1 MLTPPLNT
9 DLALTKSAKKKN
21 STFVLTLVAAA
32 VLSGFSATSMATPPR
47 HADFSKA
54 EAINTINRSE
64 DFTSGSF
71 VSSETTRGGQK
82 LDASMGENTPIH
94 GSVLVR
100 VQGSDAGRVDVSAS
114 NLNLSHTISR
124 LPGENG
130 ENYSLAGGTIYVGD
144 LGSLTLSGTNTIALN
159 VENGRTYTDG
169 GAFNAAIE
177 ASSLTIDGG
186 TTTVTANADSAGS
199 PSLSGINVTGDLHLT
214 NNATLI
220 VNVKTGAIAD
230 PDSLL
235 VMNGN
240 DDYPYEMQGEGIV
253 LQEGATLRTD
263 AGTTLEVNIEST
275 GESPVA
281 AFATALNIGDGSV
294 LNGTTIARA
303 SDNGSYSIGIDVEG
317 SASFNGK
324 TIVEVSSKGRD
335 ALGIDLGSNVYGQP
349 DTINFGELSVT
360 AQSSNG
366 PVYGAEVED
375 MVTVNFRD
383 NTEIKAVFTNP
394 NVGVDVTGLAA
405 YDRST
410 VNFIGKNIS
419 ISSESASN
427 VYPGQWPQWTVGID
441 KFGPGTITSSADTD
455 LTISAVNTGA
465 GTVIDDGQN
474 NGIDENNFAGV
485 VIGLNAEG
493 GTIDLQGKTTITA
506 TGKGAYAQGMTL
518 QALAGDSEDGW
529 SNIPADELKFDLN
542 ATFGGDLTVTATSE
556 TGGAEAIRLGGFVP
570 ADEDEGPGLGVG
582 EYPEGVKVTMNT
594 SETGVTR
601 ITASTGSSTFESVG
615 VQFVHGAEVDD
626 SVERPDI
633 DTATGYLNL
642 NGETHITATHAL
654 KGDVGY
660 VNNKGDLTLNG
671 RVDQFKGEFTQTAGS
686 TKLNDSRFFGGAV
699 TLESGTI
706 DASMAAWLSDTETQK
721 LNVSGGELTI
731 GAIHVTSSDA
741 LSFTGG
747 KITVSG
753 AMPDGKADF
762 ALNKGVVVNA
772 SGDASLSVNG
782 DSYIGGTL
790 TGLKEF
796 SIDNGRLV
804 LDDGADVNVAGN
816 VTIGSNA
823 TFGSG
828 QKHNAKFYFQRLDF
842 LQGATF
848 IDDSS
853 KLGDRGAAEFGSGT
867 IVFHGDNEI
876 NVVDGSGQVV
886 KADSIWMSEEVN
898 AGDPPLD
905 LRFEGGSFNHNIL
918 AGAGTLTITNGT
930 NFTADQVD
938 ILDATIRL
946 TAGEDGIGNL
956 TVKNLNF
963 DERGEGKLELAGGSL
978 TTSSD
983 QIFNTAAG
991 SDVYNPDGLKNDGR
1005 IEFTSGTLVL
1015 NDADY
1020 HVYYADWAGA
1030 LIGQGVTIKF
1040 TGNLHESMDGEIDF
1054 GDLQDQD
1061 KVVHGGVDAVVGAGE
1076 EGSSNATIDKS
1087 VGVSTIVA
1095 GDGVTS
1101 VSVSGDKTLTL
1112 VGGSSEN
1119 ESKELISFG
1128 DGVEG
1133 KVDIAGKIAL
1143 GTEGSTDEYGTLS
1156 SKVTINEKGTLAVNG
1171 GKFTVADATVDAG
1184 GTVAVAG
1191 GEATF
1196 EKLQTSGGTI
1206 DVTGGSASIGNMN
1219 LGAGNTTILGKV
1231 TVDKIQVGNQKEDSV
1246 VNIGTAGNDGRAGKL
1261 TITSDSLGGAT
1272 YFLDPAYG
1280 NGIEQGS
1287 SLKFAGKNIDGKLI
1301 AGQNSYLV
1309 LGSTDDSELLKLFA
1323 ENDSLTWGGNDGEI
1337 GAAVYVG
1344 APITVDASGYIYADA
1359 DLTSIDNLG
1368 QIAGG
1373 SVYFDSNSALVA
1385 NVSNAEDGKAMI
1397 TVGEGASVTVND
1409 GSKAILVGDIRQ
1421 DITYKLINNNQANQ
1435 VWDKN
1440 LMAGNGMWD
1449 LKMDVNGNIKANLQD
1464 ARQVYGDSMQGADLA
1479 NAGIL
1484 GSEAERKYVNDV
1496 LTDTS
1501 GNLAAAAARFDAA
1514 MNPAGALTAFTTAY
1528 DRASDL
1534 RRIVREE
1541 SVKGEGNRLWAQ
1553 VTGGKTKLDGIS
1565 SGAQSIKT
1573 DTNVYGLAIGGE
1585 AQFTN
1590 FMLGA
1595 AITAGTGK
1603 TENDAVDG
1611 TDDFEYYGFSLY
1623 GKTSVAGFDL
1633 LGDVSATWLKSDFTI
1648 GGAADVDT
1656 DTTTAVYSFGVQ
1668 GEKKFEMSWADFT
1681 PFIGVDVYHV
1691 RSDGFDNG
1699 HGAKIDDSDA
1709 TAVEIPIGARL
1720 SKSLET
1726 TGGFHMEPSFM
1737 LAVVPTIAD
1746 AEIDSKVRFAG
1757 AESTYNFTFADDVK
1771 IRSNIGLDA
1780 VKDNFTFGLRA
1791 GYEWGDEERSAMNL
1805 QLRAKYA
1812 F

>member
-9 DLALTKSAKKKN
+9 DLALTKSTKKKN

-686 TKLNDSRFFGGAV
+686 TTLNDSRFFGGRTTIEGGAFTGQTTVWDSEVASSLTVSNASISLHTFNVGQNHELSLSNATV
-699 TLESGTI
+699 TANYFNLNDQAQLDVGGSSFVLNGTDDEDSRIGGTMTGIKDITVNGGTLDLVEDARLEFVDGGKMTFNNGAMFSVAG
-706 DASMAAWLSDTETQK
+706 
-721 LNVSGGELTI
+721 NVSGGDLIFNDGTYLYEARPENEKELRIESGNVTFNGNVALLTGVSEDGSDMTLDNADRMTSLAI
-731 GAIHVTSSDA
+731 GPNNSSDGEPDPNVVFDGGSYTFETASVHAGA
-741 LSFTGG
+741 LTFTG
-747 KITVSG
+747 
-753 AMPDGKADF
+753 D
-762 ALNKGVVVNA
+762 
-772 SGDASLSVNG
+772 
-782 DSYIGGTL
+782 
-790 TGLKEF
+790 
-796 SIDNGRLV
+796 
-804 LDDGADVNVAGN
+804 AGN
-816 VTIGSNA
+816 VDLGTLSITAGVTNVSGGNVYA
-823 TFGSG
+823 DKIDVSGSG
-828 QKHNAKFYFQRLDF
+828 
-842 LQGATF
+842 
-848 IDDSS
+848 
-853 KLGDRGAAEFGSGT
+853 KLA
-867 IVFHGDNEI
+867 
-876 NVVDGSGQVV
+876 
-886 KADSIWMSEEVN
+886 VN
-898 AGDPPLD
+898 
-905 LRFEGGSFNHNIL
+905 GGSLHTYTDQIFE
-918 AGAGTLTITNGT
+918 AG
-930 NFTADQVD
+930 V
-938 ILDATIRL
+938 
-946 TAGEDGIGNL
+946 GEDGQKVNPEGVKNGIELTKGTVAFEDQFYNEFYKNNAITLAKDGVSVVFNGERVGLNGGTISIDDVGDQEGVTESQVDVSIDKNQGADASIGNSFGVSSIKVDSG
-956 TVKNLNF
+956 VKSVTI
-963 DERGEGKLELAGGSL
+963 GG
-978 TTSSD
+978 
-983 QIFNTAAG
+983 
-991 SDVYNPDGLKNDGR
+991 
-1005 IEFTSGTLVL
+1005 
-1015 NDADY
+1015 DAD
-1020 HVYYADWAGA
+1020 GA
-1030 LIGQGVTIKF
+1030 TV
-1040 TGNLHESMDGEIDF
+1040 
-1054 GDLQDQD
+1054 
-1061 KVVHGGVDAVVGAGE
+1061 
-1076 EGSSNATIDKS
+1076 
-1087 VGVSTIVA
+1087 
-1095 GDGVTS
+1095 
-1101 VSVSGDKTLTL
+1101 TL
-1112 VGGSSEN
+1112 VGGTDEQGN
-1119 ESKELISFG
+1119 LKEVIDFADEGGSVKIDNKGTLALG
-1128 DGVEG
+1128 KDGSVNNEG
-1133 KVDIAGKIAL
+1133 K
-1143 GTEGSTDEYGTLS
+1143 LS
-1156 SKVTINEKGTLAVNG
+1156 SAVTVGDSGTLAVNSG
-1171 GKFTVADATVDAG
+1171 TFTVSNATVDAG

-1449 LKMDVNGNIKANLQD
+1449 LKMDENGNIKANLQD

-1611 TDDFEYYGFSLY
+1611 TDDFEYYGVSLY

-1691 RSDGFDNG
+1691 RSDGFDNS

-1746 AEIDSKVRFAG
+1746 TEIDSKVRFAG

>member
-1 MLTPPLNT
+1 M
-9 DLALTKSAKKKN
+9 ALTKSAKKKN

-32 VLSGFSATSMATPPR
+32 VLGGFSATSMATPPR

-214 NNATLI
+214 NNATLM

-335 ALGIDLGSNVYGQP
+335 ALGIDLGSSVYGQP

-686 TKLNDSRFFGGAV
+686 TTLNDSRFFGGRTTIEGGKFTGQTTVWDSEVASSLTVSNASISLHTFNVGQNHELSLSNATV
-699 TLESGTI
+699 TANYFNLNDQAQLDVGGSSFVLNGTDDEDSRIGGTMTGIKDITVNGGTLDLVEDARLEFVDGGKMTFNNGAMFSVAG
-706 DASMAAWLSDTETQK
+706 
-721 LNVSGGELTI
+721 NVSGGDLIFNDGTYLYEARPENEKELRIESGNVTFNGNVALLTGVSEDGSDMTLDNADRMTSLAI
-731 GAIHVTSSDA
+731 GPNNSSDGEPDPNVVFDGGSYTFETASVHAGA
-741 LSFTGG
+741 LTFTG
-747 KITVSG
+747 
-753 AMPDGKADF
+753 D
-762 ALNKGVVVNA
+762 
-772 SGDASLSVNG
+772 
-782 DSYIGGTL
+782 
-790 TGLKEF
+790 
-796 SIDNGRLV
+796 
-804 LDDGADVNVAGN
+804 AGN
-816 VTIGSNA
+816 VDLGTLSITAGVTNVSGGNVYA
-823 TFGSG
+823 DKIDVSGSG
-828 QKHNAKFYFQRLDF
+828 
-842 LQGATF
+842 
-848 IDDSS
+848 
-853 KLGDRGAAEFGSGT
+853 KLA
-867 IVFHGDNEI
+867 
-876 NVVDGSGQVV
+876 
-886 KADSIWMSEEVN
+886 VN
-898 AGDPPLD
+898 
-905 LRFEGGSFNHNIL
+905 GGSLHTYTDQIFV
-918 AGAGTLTITNGT
+918 AG
-930 NFTADQVD
+930 V
-938 ILDATIRL
+938 
-946 TAGEDGIGNL
+946 GEDGQKVNPEGVKNGIELTKGTVAFEDQFYNEFYKNNAITLAKDGVSVVFNGERVGLNGGTISIDDVGDQEGVTESQVDVSIDKNQGADASIGNSFGVSSIKVDSG
-956 TVKNLNF
+956 VKSVTI
-963 DERGEGKLELAGGSL
+963 GG
-978 TTSSD
+978 
-983 QIFNTAAG
+983 
-991 SDVYNPDGLKNDGR
+991 
-1005 IEFTSGTLVL
+1005 
-1015 NDADY
+1015 DAD
-1020 HVYYADWAGA
+1020 GA
-1030 LIGQGVTIKF
+1030 TV
-1040 TGNLHESMDGEIDF
+1040 
-1054 GDLQDQD
+1054 
-1061 KVVHGGVDAVVGAGE
+1061 
-1076 EGSSNATIDKS
+1076 
-1087 VGVSTIVA
+1087 
-1095 GDGVTS
+1095 
-1101 VSVSGDKTLTL
+1101 TL
-1112 VGGSSEN
+1112 VGGTDEQGN
-1119 ESKELISFG
+1119 LKEVIDFADEGGSVKIDNKGTLALG
-1128 DGVEG
+1128 KDGSVNNEG
-1133 KVDIAGKIAL
+1133 K
-1143 GTEGSTDEYGTLS
+1143 LS
-1156 SKVTINEKGTLAVNG
+1156 SAVTVGDSGTLAVNSG
-1171 GKFTVADATVDAG
+1171 TFTVSNATVDAG

-1385 NVSNAEDGKAMI
+1385 NVSNAEDGKTMI

-1409 GSKAILVGDIRQ
+1409 GSQAILVGDIRQ

-1449 LKMDVNGNIKANLQD
+1449 LKMDENGNIKANLQD

-1541 SVKGEGNRLWAQ
+1541 SVKDEGNRLWAQ

-1611 TDDFEYYGFSLY
+1611 TDDFEYYGVSLY

-1746 AEIDSKVRFAG
+1746 TEIDSKVRFAG

>member
-1 MLTPPLNT
+1 
-9 DLALTKSAKKKN
+9 
-21 STFVLTLVAAA
+21 
-32 VLSGFSATSMATPPR
+32 MATPPR

-214 NNATLI
+214 NNATLM

-253 LQEGATLRTD
+253 LQEGATLHTD

-335 ALGIDLGSNVYGQP
+335 ALGIDLGSSVYGQP

-686 TKLNDSRFFGGAV
+686 TTLNDSRFFGGRTTIEGGSFTGLSTVWDSDEASSLTVSNASITLHTFNVGQNHALSLSKATV
-699 TLESGTI
+699 TANYFNLNDQAKLDVGGSSFVLNGTDDEDSRIGGTMTGIKDITVNGGTLDLVEDARLEFVDGGKMTFNNGAMFSVAG
-706 DASMAAWLSDTETQK
+706 
-721 LNVSGGELTI
+721 NVSGGDLIFNDGTYLYEARPENEKELRIESGNVTFNGNVALLTGVSEDGSDMTLDNADRMTSLAI
-731 GAIHVTSSDA
+731 GPNNSSDGEPDPNVVFDGGSYTFEIASVHAGA
-741 LSFTGG
+741 LTFTG
-747 KITVSG
+747 
-753 AMPDGKADF
+753 D
-762 ALNKGVVVNA
+762 
-772 SGDASLSVNG
+772 
-782 DSYIGGTL
+782 
-790 TGLKEF
+790 
-796 SIDNGRLV
+796 
-804 LDDGADVNVAGN
+804 AGN
-816 VTIGSNA
+816 V
-823 TFGSG
+823 
-828 QKHNAKFYFQRLDF
+828 
-842 LQGATF
+842 
-848 IDDSS
+848 
-853 KLGDRGAAEFGSGT
+853 
-867 IVFHGDNEI
+867 
-876 NVVDGSGQVV
+876 
-886 KADSIWMSEEVN
+886 
-898 AGDPPLD
+898 D
-905 LRFEGGSFNHNIL
+905 L
-918 AGAGTLTITNGT
+918 GTLTITAGVTNVSGGNVYADKIDVSASGKLAVNGGSLHT
-930 NFTADQVD
+930 YTDQIFV
-938 ILDATIRL
+938 AGV
-946 TAGEDGIGNL
+946 GEDGQTVNPEGVKSGIELTKGTVAFEDQFYNEFYKNNAISLAEKGVSIVFNGQRVGLNGGTISIDDVGDQEGVTESQVDVSIDKNQGADASIGNSFGVSSIKVDSG
-956 TVKNLNF
+956 VKSVTI
-963 DERGEGKLELAGGSL
+963 GG
-978 TTSSD
+978 
-983 QIFNTAAG
+983 
-991 SDVYNPDGLKNDGR
+991 
-1005 IEFTSGTLVL
+1005 
-1015 NDADY
+1015 DAD
-1020 HVYYADWAGA
+1020 GA
-1030 LIGQGVTIKF
+1030 TV
-1040 TGNLHESMDGEIDF
+1040 
-1054 GDLQDQD
+1054 
-1061 KVVHGGVDAVVGAGE
+1061 
-1076 EGSSNATIDKS
+1076 
-1087 VGVSTIVA
+1087 
-1095 GDGVTS
+1095 
-1101 VSVSGDKTLTL
+1101 TL
-1112 VGGSSEN
+1112 VGGTDEQGNLKEVIDFAN
-1119 ESKELISFG
+1119 EGGSVKIDNKGTLALG
-1128 DGVEG
+1128 QDGAANNEG
-1133 KVDIAGKIAL
+1133 K
-1143 GTEGSTDEYGTLS
+1143 LS
-1156 SKVTINEKGTLAVNG
+1156 SAVTVGNSGTLAVNS
-1171 GKFTVADATVDAG
+1171 GKFTVADATVEAG

-1196 EKLQTSGGTI
+1196 EELQTNGGTI

-1219 LGAGNTTILGKV
+1219 LGAGNTTILGSV
-1231 TVDKIQVGNQKEDSV
+1231 TVDKIQVGDQKAGSV
-1246 VNIGTAGNDGRAGKL
+1246 VNIGSAGDNGRAGQL
-1261 TITSDSLGGAT
+1261 TIKSGSLGGAT

-1309 LGSTDDSELLKLFA
+1309 LGSKDDSELLKLF
-1323 ENDSLTWGGNDGEI
+1323 ENGNANNLVWGGDAEKGEI

-1344 APITVDASGYIYADA
+1344 APITVDDSGYIYADA

-1385 NVSNAEDGKAMI
+1385 NVSEAEDGQAMI
-1397 TVGEGASVTVND
+1397 TVGKGASVEIGEN
-1409 GSKAILVGDIRQ
+1409 SKAILVGDIRQ
-1421 DITYKLINNNQANQ
+1421 DITYKLINDDAANKE
-1435 VWDKN
+1435 WGDN

-1449 LKMDVNGNIKANLQD
+1449 LKMDENGNIKANLQD

-1746 AEIDSKVRFAG
+1746 TEIDSKVRFAG

>member
-9 DLALTKSAKKKN
+9 DLALTKSTKKKN

-686 TKLNDSRFFGGAV
+686 TTLNDSRFFGGRTTIEGGAFTGQTTVWDSEVASSLTVSNASISLHTFNVGQNHELSLSNATV
-699 TLESGTI
+699 TANYFNLNDQAQLDVGGSSFVLNGTDDEDSRIGGTMTGIKDITVNGGTLDLVEDARLEFVEGGKMTFNNGAMFSVAG
-706 DASMAAWLSDTETQK
+706 
-721 LNVSGGELTI
+721 NVSGGDLIFNDGTYLYEARPENEKELRIESGNVTFNGNVALLTGVSEDGSDMTLDNADRMTSLAI
-731 GAIHVTSSDA
+731 GPNNSSDGEPDPNVVFDGGSYTFETASVHAGA
-741 LSFTGG
+741 LTFTG
-747 KITVSG
+747 
-753 AMPDGKADF
+753 D
-762 ALNKGVVVNA
+762 
-772 SGDASLSVNG
+772 
-782 DSYIGGTL
+782 
-790 TGLKEF
+790 
-796 SIDNGRLV
+796 
-804 LDDGADVNVAGN
+804 AGN
-816 VTIGSNA
+816 V
-823 TFGSG
+823 
-828 QKHNAKFYFQRLDF
+828 
-842 LQGATF
+842 
-848 IDDSS
+848 
-853 KLGDRGAAEFGSGT
+853 
-867 IVFHGDNEI
+867 
-876 NVVDGSGQVV
+876 
-886 KADSIWMSEEVN
+886 
-898 AGDPPLD
+898 D
-905 LRFEGGSFNHNIL
+905 L
-918 AGAGTLTITNGT
+918 GTLTITAGVTNVSGGNVYADKIDVSASGKLAVNGGSLHT
-930 NFTADQVD
+930 YTDQIFV
-938 ILDATIRL
+938 AGV
-946 TAGEDGIGNL
+946 GEDGQTVNPEGVKSGIELSKGTVAFEDQLYNEFYKNNAISLAKDGVSVVFNGQRVGLSGGSISIDDVGDQEGVVESQVDVSIDKKQGADASIGNSFGVSSIKVDSG
-956 TVKNLNF
+956 VKSVTI
-963 DERGEGKLELAGGSL
+963 GG
-978 TTSSD
+978 
-983 QIFNTAAG
+983 
-991 SDVYNPDGLKNDGR
+991 
-1005 IEFTSGTLVL
+1005 
-1015 NDADY
+1015 DAD
-1020 HVYYADWAGA
+1020 GA
-1030 LIGQGVTIKF
+1030 TV
-1040 TGNLHESMDGEIDF
+1040 
-1054 GDLQDQD
+1054 
-1061 KVVHGGVDAVVGAGE
+1061 
-1076 EGSSNATIDKS
+1076 
-1087 VGVSTIVA
+1087 
-1095 GDGVTS
+1095 
-1101 VSVSGDKTLTL
+1101 TL
-1112 VGGSSEN
+1112 VGGTDEQGN
-1119 ESKELISFG
+1119 LKEVIDFADEGGSVKIDNKGTLALG
-1128 DGVEG
+1128 KDGSVNNEG
-1133 KVDIAGKIAL
+1133 K
-1143 GTEGSTDEYGTLS
+1143 LS
-1156 SKVTINEKGTLAVNG
+1156 SAVTVGDSGTLAVNSG
-1171 GKFTVADATVDAG
+1171 TFTVSNATVDAG

-1449 LKMDVNGNIKANLQD
+1449 LKMDENGNIKANLQD

-1611 TDDFEYYGFSLY
+1611 TDDFEYYGVSLY

-1746 AEIDSKVRFAG
+1746 TEIDSKVRFAG

>member
-1 MLTPPLNT
+1 M
-9 DLALTKSAKKKN
+9 
-21 STFVLTLVAAA
+21 
-32 VLSGFSATSMATPPR
+32 
-47 HADFSKA
+47 
-54 EAINTINRSE
+54 
-64 DFTSGSF
+64 
-71 VSSETTRGGQK
+71 
-82 LDASMGENTPIH
+82 
-94 GSVLVR
+94 
-100 VQGSDAGRVDVSAS
+100 
-114 NLNLSHTISR
+114 
-124 LPGENG
+124 
-130 ENYSLAGGTIYVGD
+130 
-144 LGSLTLSGTNTIALN
+144 
-159 VENGRTYTDG
+159 
-169 GAFNAAIE
+169 
-177 ASSLTIDGG
+177 TIDGG

-686 TKLNDSRFFGGAV
+686 TTLNDSRFFGGRTTIEGGAFTGQTTVWDSEVASSLTVSNASISLHTFNVGQNHELSLSNATV
-699 TLESGTI
+699 TANYFNLNDQAQLDVGGSSFVLNGTDDEDSRIDGTMTGIKDITVNGGTLDLVEDARLEFVEGGKMTFNNGAMFSVAG
-706 DASMAAWLSDTETQK
+706 
-721 LNVSGGELTI
+721 NVSGGDLIFNDGTYLYEARPENEKELRIESGNVTFNGNVALLTGVSEDGSDMTLDNADRMTSLAI
-731 GAIHVTSSDA
+731 GPNNSSDGEPDPNVVFDGGSYTFETASVHAGA
-741 LSFTGG
+741 LTFTG
-747 KITVSG
+747 
-753 AMPDGKADF
+753 D
-762 ALNKGVVVNA
+762 
-772 SGDASLSVNG
+772 
-782 DSYIGGTL
+782 
-790 TGLKEF
+790 
-796 SIDNGRLV
+796 
-804 LDDGADVNVAGN
+804 AGN
-816 VTIGSNA
+816 V
-823 TFGSG
+823 
-828 QKHNAKFYFQRLDF
+828 
-842 LQGATF
+842 
-848 IDDSS
+848 
-853 KLGDRGAAEFGSGT
+853 
-867 IVFHGDNEI
+867 
-876 NVVDGSGQVV
+876 
-886 KADSIWMSEEVN
+886 
-898 AGDPPLD
+898 D
-905 LRFEGGSFNHNIL
+905 L
-918 AGAGTLTITNGT
+918 GTLTITAGVTNVSGGNVYADKIDVSASGKLAVNGGSLHT
-930 NFTADQVD
+930 YTDQIFV
-938 ILDATIRL
+938 AGV
-946 TAGEDGIGNL
+946 GEDGQTVNPEGVKSGIELSKGTVAFEDQLYNEFYKNNAISLAKDGVSVVFNGQRVGLSGGSISIDDVGDQEGVVESQVDVSIDKKQGADASIGNSFGVSSIKVDSGVKSV
-956 TVKNLNF
+956 TV
-963 DERGEGKLELAGGSL
+963 GG
-978 TTSSD
+978 
-983 QIFNTAAG
+983 
-991 SDVYNPDGLKNDGR
+991 
-1005 IEFTSGTLVL
+1005 
-1015 NDADY
+1015 DAD
-1020 HVYYADWAGA
+1020 GA
-1030 LIGQGVTIKF
+1030 TV
-1040 TGNLHESMDGEIDF
+1040 
-1054 GDLQDQD
+1054 
-1061 KVVHGGVDAVVGAGE
+1061 
-1076 EGSSNATIDKS
+1076 
-1087 VGVSTIVA
+1087 
-1095 GDGVTS
+1095 
-1101 VSVSGDKTLTL
+1101 TL
-1112 VGGSSEN
+1112 VGGTDEQGN
-1119 ESKELISFG
+1119 LKEVIDFADEGGSVKIDNKGTLALG
-1128 DGVEG
+1128 KDGSVNNEG
-1133 KVDIAGKIAL
+1133 K
-1143 GTEGSTDEYGTLS
+1143 LS
-1156 SKVTINEKGTLAVNG
+1156 SAVTVGDSGTLAVNSG
-1171 GKFTVADATVDAG
+1171 TFTVSNATVDAG

-1449 LKMDVNGNIKANLQD
+1449 LKMDENGNIKANLQN

-1553 VTGGKTKLDGIS
+1553 VTGGKTKLDGVS

-1611 TDDFEYYGFSLY
+1611 TDDFEYYGVSLY

-1746 AEIDSKVRFAG
+1746 TEIDSKVRFAG

>member
-9 DLALTKSAKKKN
+9 DLALTKSAQKKN

-47 HADFSKA
+47 HADFNRA

-82 LDASMGENTPIH
+82 LDASMGEDTPIH

-100 VQGSDAGRVDVSAS
+100 VQGSNAGRVDASAS

-144 LGSLTLSGTNTIALN
+144 LGSLTLSGTNTISLN

-199 PSLSGINVTGDLHLT
+199 PSLSCINVTGDLHLT
-214 NNATLI
+214 NNATL
-220 VNVKTGAIAD
+220 VVKVKTGAIAD

-235 VMNGN
+235 VMEGN

-253 LQEGATLRTD
+253 LQEDATLLTD

-281 AFATALNIGDGSV
+281 AFASALSVGDGSV

-303 SDNGSYSIGIDVEG
+303 SDNGSYSLGIDVEG
-317 SASFNGK
+317 SASLNGK
-324 TIVEVSSKGRD
+324 TTVEVSSKGRVAVGV
-335 ALGIDLGSNVYGQP
+335 ALGTNETKTP
-349 DTINFGELSVT
+349 ATINFGELDVTSV
-360 AQSSNG
+360 SSNG
-366 PVYGAEVED
+366 ASYGTQIED
-375 MVTVNFRD
+375 NVTANFTE
-383 NTEIKAVFTNP
+383 NTVISAANTNP
-394 NVGVDVTGLAA
+394 NSSGDTIGVAMDGRATANFTGKEITI
-405 YDRST
+405 R
-410 VNFIGKNIS
+410 
-419 ISSESASN
+419 SESASN
-427 VYPGQWPQWTVGID
+427 VYPVEESWPQTTSGIEL
-441 KFGPGTITSSADTD
+441 FGPGVITSSAETN
-455 LTISAVNTGA
+455 LTISAVSTGE
-465 GTVIDDGQN
+465 GSVLEGGQN
-474 NGIDENNFAGV
+474 EDADPNNFAGFV
-485 VIGLNAEG
+485 FGLGTEG
-493 GTIDLQGKTTITA
+493 GTIDLKGNTTISA
-506 TGKGAYAQGMTL
+506 TGKGAYAVGMKL
-518 QALAGDSEDGW
+518 QAVAGDDDWIRE
-529 SNIPADELKFDLN
+529 NIPVEDFSLN

-570 ADEDEGPGLGVG
+570 GSDGYGFEQ
-582 EYPEGVKVTMNT
+582 YPEGVTVTMNT
-594 SETGVTR
+594 SATGVTT
-601 ITASTGSSTFESVG
+601 ITASTGAEGFESVG
-615 VQFVHGAEVDD
+615 VNFAY
-626 SVERPDI
+626 PDPEGDVII
-633 DTATGYLNL
+633 DTPEEFTTGRGYLNL
-642 NGETHITATHAL
+642 NGTTIITATHAL

-660 VNNKGDLTLNG
+660 VNNKGDLTLDG

-686 TKLNDSRFFGGAV
+686 TTLDDSRFFGGKV
-699 TLESGTI
+699 TLEGGTI
-706 DASMAAWLSDTETQK
+706 DASRAAWLSDTETQK

-731 GAIHVTSSDA
+731 GAIHVTSSDS

-753 AMPDGKADF
+753 AMPDGEADF

-790 TGLKEF
+790 TGLKEL
-796 SIDNGRLV
+796 SIDNGRFV

-842 LQGATF
+842 LQGAKF

-853 KLGDRGAAEFGSGT
+853 KIGDQGAAEFGSGT

-876 NVVDGSGQVV
+876 NVVNGSGQVV

-918 AGAGTLTITNGT
+918 AGDGTLTITNGT

-938 ILDATIRL
+938 ILHATIRL

-956 TVKNLNF
+956 TVKSLNF
-963 DERGEGKLELAGGSL
+963 AEDGKGKLELAGSSI

-991 SDVYNPDGLKNDGR
+991 SDVYSPDGLKNEDR

-1020 HVYYADWAGA
+1020 HEYYADWAGD
-1030 LIGQGVTIKF
+1030 LISQGVTIKF
-1040 TGNLHESMDGEIDF
+1040 TGNLHGSFDGEIDF
-1054 GDLQDQD
+1054 GDLQDQEE
-1061 KVVHGGVDAVVGAGE
+1061 VVHGGVDAVVGADE
-1076 EGSSNATIDKS
+1076 DGSSNATIDKS

-1095 GDGVTS
+1095 GDGVS
-1101 VSVSGDKTLTL
+1101 SISVSGDKTLTL

-1133 KVDIAGKIAL
+1133 KVDITGKIAL
-1143 GTEGSTDEYGTLS
+1143 GTEGSTDEYGALS
-1156 SKVTINEKGTLAVNG
+1156 SKVTISEKGTLAVNG
-1171 GKFTVADATVDAG
+1171 GKFTVTDTTVEAG

-1191 GEATF
+1191 GQATF
-1196 EKLQTSGGTI
+1196 KNMVSNGGTI
-1206 DVTGGSASIGNMN
+1206 DGAGGSTSIEMISLGTDTTTTITGSVSIDEIVDKVSNATINVGTLGDQEVTGK
-1219 LGAGNTTILGKV
+1219 AG
-1231 TVDKIQVGNQKEDSV
+1231 D
-1246 VNIGTAGNDGRAGKL
+1246 L
-1261 TITSDSLGGAT
+1261 TITGEKLNGT
-1272 YFLDPAYG
+1272 TFFLDPIYVDG
-1280 NGIEQGS
+1280 QGVEDAS
-1287 SLKFAGKNIDGKLI
+1287 SLKFAGKTIDGKVI
-1301 AGQNSYLV
+1301 VGENSYAV
-1309 LGSTDDSELLKLFA
+1309 FGST
-1323 ENDSLTWGGNDGEI
+1323 NDSAFLDVFNQGDLSWGNKDGDVL
-1337 GAAVYVG
+1337 AAAFVA
-1344 APITVDASGYIYADA
+1344 APIT
-1359 DLTSIDNLG
+1359 IDSNLG
-1368 QIAGG
+1368 GLRVDGTQRAASDIANGT
-1373 SVYFDSNSALVA
+1373 VYFAKNSALVA
-1385 NVSNAEDGKAMI
+1385 DVSEI
-1397 TVGEGASVTVND
+1397 TDSNTALITADNGVTVEV
-1409 GSKAILVGDIRQ
+1409 GSKAVIVGDVKQSIG
-1421 DITYKLINNNQANQ
+1421 YKLTNDQEQNQNWA
-1435 VWDKN
+1435 DN
-1440 LMAGNGMWD
+1440 LIAGNAMWK
-1449 LKMDVNGNIKANLQD
+1449 LEMTNGVINASLQD
-1464 ARQVYGDSMQGADLA
+1464 AVKVYGDAMQGSALA
-1479 NAGIL
+1479 NAGMQAS
-1484 GSEAERKYVNDV
+1484 GAEYDYVNQL
-1496 LTDTS
+1496 LTDAS
-1501 GNLAAAAARFDAA
+1501 GDISALSSVAARFDAA

-1541 SVKGEGNRLWAQ
+1541 SVKGESNRLWAQ

-1691 RSDGFDNG
+1691 RSDGFDND

-1746 AEIDSKVRFAG
+1746 TEIDSKVRFAG

-1791 GYEWGDEERSAMNL
+1791 GYEWGDEERSSMHM

>member
-47 HADFSKA
+47 HADFNRA

-82 LDASMGENTPIH
+82 LDASMGEDTPIH

-100 VQGSDAGRVDVSAS
+100 VQGSNAGRVDASAS

-144 LGSLTLSGTNTIALN
+144 LGSLTLSGTNTISLN

-199 PSLSGINVTGDLHLT
+199 PSLSGINVTGDLHLA
-214 NNATLI
+214 NNATL
-220 VNVKTGAIAD
+220 VVKVKTGAIAD

-235 VMNGN
+235 VMEGN

-253 LQEGATLRTD
+253 LQEDATLLTD

-281 AFATALNIGDGSV
+281 AFASALSVGDGSV

-303 SDNGSYSIGIDVEG
+303 SDNGSYSLGIDVEG
-317 SASFNGK
+317 SASLNGK
-324 TIVEVSSKGRD
+324 TTVEVSSKGRVAVGV
-335 ALGIDLGSNVYGQP
+335 ALGTNETKTP
-349 DTINFGELSVT
+349 ATINFGELDVTSV
-360 AQSSNG
+360 SSNG
-366 PVYGAEVED
+366 ASYGTQIED
-375 MVTVNFRD
+375 NVTANFTE
-383 NTEIKAVFTNP
+383 NTVISAANTNP
-394 NVGVDVTGLAA
+394 NSSGDTIGVAMDGRATANFTGKEITI
-405 YDRST
+405 R
-410 VNFIGKNIS
+410 
-419 ISSESASN
+419 SESASN
-427 VYPGQWPQWTVGID
+427 VYPVEESWPQTTSGIEL
-441 KFGPGTITSSADTD
+441 FGPGVITSSAETN
-455 LTISAVNTGA
+455 LTISAVSTGE
-465 GTVIDDGQN
+465 GSVLEGGQN
-474 NGIDENNFAGV
+474 EDADPNNFAGFV
-485 VIGLNAEG
+485 FGLGTEG
-493 GTIDLQGKTTITA
+493 GTIDLKGNTTISA
-506 TGKGAYAQGMTL
+506 TGKGAYAVGMKL
-518 QALAGDSEDGW
+518 QAVAGDDDWIRE
-529 SNIPADELKFDLN
+529 NIPVEDFSLN

-570 ADEDEGPGLGVG
+570 GSDGYGFEQ
-582 EYPEGVKVTMNT
+582 YPEGVTVTMNT
-594 SETGVTR
+594 SATGVTT
-601 ITASTGSSTFESVG
+601 ITASTGAEGFESVG
-615 VQFVHGAEVDD
+615 VNFAY
-626 SVERPDI
+626 PDPEGDVII
-633 DTATGYLNL
+633 DTPEEFTTGRGHLNL
-642 NGETHITATHAL
+642 NGTTIITATHAL

-686 TKLNDSRFFGGAV
+686 TTLNDSRFFGGR
-699 TLESGTI
+699 TTI
-706 DASMAAWLSDTETQK
+706 E
-721 LNVSGGELTI
+721 GGK
-731 GAIHVTSSDA
+731 
-741 LSFTGG
+741 FTGQATVWNSDEASSL
-747 KITVSG
+747 TVS
-753 AMPDGKADF
+753 
-762 ALNKGVVVNA
+762 NA
-772 SGDASLSVNG
+772 SISLHTFNVGQNHELSLSNASVTANYFNLNDQAKLDVGGSSFVLNG
-782 DSYIGGTL
+782 TDDKDSRIGGTL
-790 TGLKEF
+790 TGIKDITVNGGTLDLVENARLEF
-796 SIDNGRLV
+796 VEGGKLTFNNG
-804 LDDGADVNVAGN
+804 AMFSVAGN
-816 VTIGSNA
+816 VSGGDLIFNDGTYLYEARPENEKELRIESGNVTFKGNVALLTGVSEDGSDMTLDNADRMTSLAIGPN
-823 TFGSG
+823 
-828 QKHNAKFYFQRLDF
+828 N
-842 LQGATF
+842 
-848 IDDSS
+848 SS
-853 KLGDRGAAEFGSGT
+853 DGEPDP
-867 IVFHGDNEI
+867 
-876 NVVDGSGQVV
+876 NVVF
-886 KADSIWMSEEVN
+886 N
-898 AGDPPLD
+898 
-905 LRFEGGSFNHNIL
+905 GGSYTFETASVH
-918 AGAGTLTITNGT
+918 AGALTFTGDAGNVDLGTLTITAGVT
-930 NFTADQVD
+930 NVSGGNVYADKIDVS
-938 ILDATIRL
+938 
-946 TAGEDGIGNL
+946 GS
-956 TVKNLNF
+956 
-963 DERGEGKLELAGGSL
+963 GKLAVNGGSL
-978 TTSSD
+978 HTYTD
-983 QIFNTAAG
+983 QIFVAG
-991 SDVYNPDGLKNDGR
+991 VGKDGQTVNPEGVKSGIELSKGTVAFEDQFYNEFYKNNAISLAKDGVAVVFNGQRVGLSGGPISIDDVGDQEDVVESQVDVSIDDSNGADASIGNSFGV
-1005 IEFTSGTLVL
+1005 SGIKVDSGVKSVTIGG
-1015 NDADY
+1015 DAD
-1020 HVYYADWAGA
+1020 GA
-1030 LIGQGVTIKF
+1030 TV
-1040 TGNLHESMDGEIDF
+1040 
-1054 GDLQDQD
+1054 
-1061 KVVHGGVDAVVGAGE
+1061 
-1076 EGSSNATIDKS
+1076 
-1087 VGVSTIVA
+1087 
-1095 GDGVTS
+1095 
-1101 VSVSGDKTLTL
+1101 TL
-1112 VGGSSEN
+1112 VGGTDEQGN
-1119 ESKELISFG
+1119 LKEVIDFA
-1128 DGVEG
+1128 DEG
-1133 KVDIAGKIAL
+1133 GSVKIDNKGTLAL
-1143 GTEGSTDEYGTLS
+1143 GKDGSVNNKGKLS
-1156 SKVTINEKGTLAVNG
+1156 SAVTVGNSGTLAVNS
-1171 GKFTVADATVDAG
+1171 GKFTVSNATVEAG

-1206 DVTGGSASIGNMN
+1206 DVTDGSASIGNMN
-1219 LGAGNTTILGKV
+1219 LGSGNTTILGSV
-1231 TVDKIQVGNQKEDSV
+1231 TVYTIQAGNQKADSV
-1246 VNIGTAGNDGRAGKL
+1246 VNIGSAGDNGRAGKL
-1261 TITSDSLGGAT
+1261 TIESGSLGGAT

-1287 SLKFAGKNIDGKLI
+1287 SLKFAGNDIDGKLI

-1323 ENDSLTWGGNDGEI
+1323 EGNANNLVWGGEEGQI
-1337 GAAVYVG
+1337 GAAVYVA
-1344 APITVDASGYIYADA
+1344 APITVKEGGYIYADA
-1359 DLTSIDNLG
+1359 GLTTLGDNWSNDK
-1368 QIAGG
+1368 A
-1373 SVYFDSNSALVA
+1373 VYFASNSALVA
-1385 NVSNAEDGKAMI
+1385 NVTDAEDGKAMI
-1397 TVGEGASVTVND
+1397 TVENSGAVEISEN
-1409 GSKAILVGDIRQ
+1409 SKAILVGDIRQ
-1421 DITYKLINNNQANQ
+1421 DITYKLINDDAANKE
-1435 VWDKN
+1435 WGDN

-1449 LKMDVNGNIKANLQD
+1449 LKMDENGNIKANLQD

-1746 AEIDSKVRFAG
+1746 TEIDSKVRFAG

>member
-1 MLTPPLNT
+1 
-9 DLALTKSAKKKN
+9 
-21 STFVLTLVAAA
+21 
-32 VLSGFSATSMATPPR
+32 
-47 HADFSKA
+47 
-54 EAINTINRSE
+54 
-64 DFTSGSF
+64 
-71 VSSETTRGGQK
+71 
-82 LDASMGENTPIH
+82 MGEDTPIH

-100 VQGSDAGRVDVSAS
+100 VQGSNAGRVDASAS

-144 LGSLTLSGTNTIALN
+144 LGSLTLSGTNTISLN

-169 GAFNAAIE
+169 GAFNAAID

-214 NNATLI
+214 NNATL
-220 VNVKTGAIAD
+220 VVKVKTGAIAD

-235 VMNGN
+235 VMEGN

-253 LQEGATLRTD
+253 LQEDATLLTD

-281 AFATALNIGDGSV
+281 AFASALSVGDGSV

-303 SDNGSYSIGIDVEG
+303 SDNGSYSLGIDVEG
-317 SASFNGK
+317 SASLNGK
-324 TIVEVSSKGRD
+324 TTVEVSSKGRVAVGV
-335 ALGIDLGSNVYGQP
+335 ALGTNETKTP
-349 DTINFGELSVT
+349 ATINFGELDVTSV
-360 AQSSNG
+360 SSNG
-366 PVYGAEVED
+366 ASYGTQIED
-375 MVTVNFRD
+375 NVTANFTE
-383 NTEIKAVFTNP
+383 NTVISAANTNP
-394 NVGVDVTGLAA
+394 NSSGDTIGVAMDGRATANFTGKEITI
-405 YDRST
+405 R
-410 VNFIGKNIS
+410 
-419 ISSESASN
+419 SESASN
-427 VYPGQWPQWTVGID
+427 VYPVEESWPQTTSGIEL
-441 KFGPGTITSSADTD
+441 FGPGVITSSAETN
-455 LTISAVNTGA
+455 LTISAVSTGE
-465 GTVIDDGQN
+465 GSVLEGGQN
-474 NGIDENNFAGV
+474 EDADPNNFAGFV
-485 VIGLNAEG
+485 FGLGTEG
-493 GTIDLQGKTTITA
+493 GTIDLKGNTTISA
-506 TGKGAYAQGMTL
+506 TGKGAYAVGMKL
-518 QALAGDSEDGW
+518 QAVAGDDDWIRE
-529 SNIPADELKFDLN
+529 NIPVEDFSLN

-570 ADEDEGPGLGVG
+570 GSDGYGFEQ
-582 EYPEGVKVTMNT
+582 YPEGVTVTMNT
-594 SETGVTR
+594 SATGVTT
-601 ITASTGSSTFESVG
+601 ITASTGAEGFESVG
-615 VQFVHGAEVDD
+615 VNFAY
-626 SVERPDI
+626 PDPEGNVII
-633 DTATGYLNL
+633 DTPEEFTTGRGHLNL
-642 NGETHITATHAL
+642 NGTTIITATHAL

-686 TKLNDSRFFGGAV
+686 TTLNDSRFFGGR
-699 TLESGTI
+699 TTI
-706 DASMAAWLSDTETQK
+706 E
-721 LNVSGGELTI
+721 GGK
-731 GAIHVTSSDA
+731 
-741 LSFTGG
+741 FTGQATVWNSDEASSL
-747 KITVSG
+747 TVS
-753 AMPDGKADF
+753 
-762 ALNKGVVVNA
+762 NA
-772 SGDASLSVNG
+772 SISLHTFNVGQNHELSLSNASVTANYFNLNDQAKLDVGGSSFVLNG
-782 DSYIGGTL
+782 TDDKDSRIGGTL
-790 TGLKEF
+790 TGIKDITVNGGTLDLVENARLEF
-796 SIDNGRLV
+796 VEGGKLTFNNG
-804 LDDGADVNVAGN
+804 AMFSVAGN
-816 VTIGSNA
+816 VSGGDLIFNDGTYLYEARPENEKELRIESGNVTFKGNVALLTGVSEDGSDMTLDNADRMTSLAIGPN
-823 TFGSG
+823 
-828 QKHNAKFYFQRLDF
+828 N
-842 LQGATF
+842 
-848 IDDSS
+848 SS
-853 KLGDRGAAEFGSGT
+853 DGEPDP
-867 IVFHGDNEI
+867 
-876 NVVDGSGQVV
+876 NVVF
-886 KADSIWMSEEVN
+886 N
-898 AGDPPLD
+898 
-905 LRFEGGSFNHNIL
+905 GGSYTFETASVH
-918 AGAGTLTITNGT
+918 AGALTFTGDAGNVDLGTLTITAGVT
-930 NFTADQVD
+930 NVSGGNVYADKIDVS
-938 ILDATIRL
+938 
-946 TAGEDGIGNL
+946 GS
-956 TVKNLNF
+956 
-963 DERGEGKLELAGGSL
+963 GKLAVNGGSL
-978 TTSSD
+978 HTYTD
-983 QIFNTAAG
+983 QIFVAG
-991 SDVYNPDGLKNDGR
+991 VGKDGQTVNPEGVKSGIELSKGTVAFEDQFYNEFYKNNAISLAKDGVAVVFNGQRVGLSGGPISIDDVGDQEDVVESQVDVSIDDSNGADASIGNSFGV
-1005 IEFTSGTLVL
+1005 SGIKVDSGVKSVTIGG
-1015 NDADY
+1015 DAD
-1020 HVYYADWAGA
+1020 GA
-1030 LIGQGVTIKF
+1030 TV
-1040 TGNLHESMDGEIDF
+1040 
-1054 GDLQDQD
+1054 
-1061 KVVHGGVDAVVGAGE
+1061 
-1076 EGSSNATIDKS
+1076 
-1087 VGVSTIVA
+1087 
-1095 GDGVTS
+1095 
-1101 VSVSGDKTLTL
+1101 TL
-1112 VGGSSEN
+1112 VGGTDEQGN
-1119 ESKELISFG
+1119 LKEVIDFA
-1128 DGVEG
+1128 DEG
-1133 KVDIAGKIAL
+1133 GSVKIDNKGTLAL
-1143 GTEGSTDEYGTLS
+1143 GKDGSVNNKGKLS
-1156 SKVTINEKGTLAVNG
+1156 SAVTVGNSGTLAVNS
-1171 GKFTVADATVDAG
+1171 GKFTVSNATVEAG

-1206 DVTGGSASIGNMN
+1206 DVTDGSASIGNMN
-1219 LGAGNTTILGKV
+1219 LGSGNTTILGSV
-1231 TVDKIQVGNQKEDSV
+1231 TVYTIQAGNQKADSV
-1246 VNIGTAGNDGRAGKL
+1246 VNIGSAGDNGRAGKL
-1261 TITSDSLGGAT
+1261 TIESGSLGGAT

-1287 SLKFAGKNIDGKLI
+1287 SLKFAGNDIDGKLI

-1323 ENDSLTWGGNDGEI
+1323 EGNANNLVWGGEEGQI
-1337 GAAVYVG
+1337 GAAVYVA
-1344 APITVDASGYIYADA
+1344 APITVKEGGYIYADA
-1359 DLTSIDNLG
+1359 GLTTLGDNWSNDK
-1368 QIAGG
+1368 A
-1373 SVYFDSNSALVA
+1373 VYFASNSALVA
-1385 NVSNAEDGKAMI
+1385 NVTDAEDGKAMI
-1397 TVGEGASVTVND
+1397 TVENSGAVEISEN
-1409 GSKAILVGDIRQ
+1409 SKAILVGDIRQ
-1421 DITYKLINNNQANQ
+1421 DITYKLINDDAANKE
-1435 VWDKN
+1435 WGDN

-1449 LKMDVNGNIKANLQD
+1449 LKMDENGNIKANLQD

-1746 AEIDSKVRFAG
+1746 TEIDSKVRFAG

>member
-1 MLTPPLNT
+1 M
-9 DLALTKSAKKKN
+9 
-21 STFVLTLVAAA
+21 
-32 VLSGFSATSMATPPR
+32 
-47 HADFSKA
+47 
-54 EAINTINRSE
+54 
-64 DFTSGSF
+64 
-71 VSSETTRGGQK
+71 
-82 LDASMGENTPIH
+82 
-94 GSVLVR
+94 
-100 VQGSDAGRVDVSAS
+100 
-114 NLNLSHTISR
+114 
-124 LPGENG
+124 
-130 ENYSLAGGTIYVGD
+130 
-144 LGSLTLSGTNTIALN
+144 
-159 VENGRTYTDG
+159 
-169 GAFNAAIE
+169 
-177 ASSLTIDGG
+177 
-186 TTTVTANADSAGS
+186 
-199 PSLSGINVTGDLHLT
+199 
-214 NNATLI
+214 
-220 VNVKTGAIAD
+220 
-230 PDSLL
+230 
-235 VMNGN
+235 
-240 DDYPYEMQGEGIV
+240 
-253 LQEGATLRTD
+253 
-263 AGTTLEVNIEST
+263 
-275 GESPVA
+275 
-281 AFATALNIGDGSV
+281 
-294 LNGTTIARA
+294 
-303 SDNGSYSIGIDVEG
+303 
-317 SASFNGK
+317 
-324 TIVEVSSKGRD
+324 
-335 ALGIDLGSNVYGQP
+335 GIDLGSNVYGQP

-686 TKLNDSRFFGGAV
+686 TTLNDSRFFGGRTTIEGGAFTGQTTVWDSEVASSLTVSNASISLHTFNVGQNHELSLSNATV
-699 TLESGTI
+699 TANYFNLNDQAQLDVGGSSFVLNGTDDEDSRIGGTMTGIKDITVNGGTLDLVEDARLEFVEGGKMTFNNGAMFSVAG
-706 DASMAAWLSDTETQK
+706 
-721 LNVSGGELTI
+721 NVSGGDLIFNDGTYLYEARPENEKELRIESGNVTFNGNVALLTGVSEDGSDMTLDNADRMTSLAI
-731 GAIHVTSSDA
+731 GPNNSSDGEPDPNVVFDGGSYTFETASVHAGA
-741 LSFTGG
+741 LTFTG
-747 KITVSG
+747 
-753 AMPDGKADF
+753 D
-762 ALNKGVVVNA
+762 
-772 SGDASLSVNG
+772 
-782 DSYIGGTL
+782 
-790 TGLKEF
+790 
-796 SIDNGRLV
+796 
-804 LDDGADVNVAGN
+804 AGN
-816 VTIGSNA
+816 V
-823 TFGSG
+823 
-828 QKHNAKFYFQRLDF
+828 
-842 LQGATF
+842 
-848 IDDSS
+848 
-853 KLGDRGAAEFGSGT
+853 
-867 IVFHGDNEI
+867 
-876 NVVDGSGQVV
+876 
-886 KADSIWMSEEVN
+886 
-898 AGDPPLD
+898 D
-905 LRFEGGSFNHNIL
+905 L
-918 AGAGTLTITNGT
+918 GTLTITAGVTNVSGGNVYADKIDVSASGKLAVNGGSLHT
-930 NFTADQVD
+930 YTDQIFV
-938 ILDATIRL
+938 AGV
-946 TAGEDGIGNL
+946 GEDGQTVNPEGVKSGIELTKGTVAFEDQFYNEFYKNNAITLAKDGVSVVFNGQRVGLNGGTISIDDVGDQEGVTESQVDVSIDKNQGADASIGNSFGVSSIKVDSGVNSV
-956 TVKNLNF
+956 TI
-963 DERGEGKLELAGGSL
+963 GG
-978 TTSSD
+978 
-983 QIFNTAAG
+983 
-991 SDVYNPDGLKNDGR
+991 
-1005 IEFTSGTLVL
+1005 
-1015 NDADY
+1015 DAD
-1020 HVYYADWAGA
+1020 GA
-1030 LIGQGVTIKF
+1030 TV
-1040 TGNLHESMDGEIDF
+1040 
-1054 GDLQDQD
+1054 
-1061 KVVHGGVDAVVGAGE
+1061 
-1076 EGSSNATIDKS
+1076 
-1087 VGVSTIVA
+1087 
-1095 GDGVTS
+1095 
-1101 VSVSGDKTLTL
+1101 TL
-1112 VGGSSEN
+1112 VGGTDEQGN
-1119 ESKELISFG
+1119 LKEVIDFADEGGSVKIDNKGTLALG
-1128 DGVEG
+1128 KDGSVNNEG
-1133 KVDIAGKIAL
+1133 K
-1143 GTEGSTDEYGTLS
+1143 LS
-1156 SKVTINEKGTLAVNG
+1156 SAVTVGDSGTLAVNSG
-1171 GKFTVADATVDAG
+1171 TFTVSNATVDAG

-1449 LKMDVNGNIKANLQD
+1449 LKMDENGNIKANLQD

-1611 TDDFEYYGFSLY
+1611 TDDFEYYGVSLY

>member
-9 DLALTKSAKKKN
+9 DLALTKSTKKKN

-214 NNATLI
+214 NNATLM

-281 AFATALNIGDGSV
+281 AFATALTIGDGSV

-686 TKLNDSRFFGGAV
+686 TTLNDSRFFGGRTTIEGGAFTGQTTVWDSEVASSLTVSNASISLHTFNVGQNHELSLSNATV
-699 TLESGTI
+699 TANYFNLNDQAKLDVGGSSFMLNGTDDEDSRIGGTMTGIKDITVNGGTLDLVEDARLEFVDGGKMTFNNGAMFSVAG
-706 DASMAAWLSDTETQK
+706 
-721 LNVSGGELTI
+721 NVSGGDLIFNDGTYLYEARPKNEKELRIESGNVTFNGNVALLTGVSEDGSDMTLDNADRMTSLAIGPNNSSDGEPDPNVVFDGGSYTFETASVHAGALTFTGDAGNVDLGTLSITAGVTNVSGGNVYADKIDVSGSGKLAVNGGSLHTYTDQIFVAGVGEDGQKVNPEGVKNGIELTKGTVAFEDQLYNEFYKNNAISLAKDGVSVVFNGQRVGLSGGSISIDDVGDQEGVVESQVDVSVDKNQGADASI
-731 GAIHVTSSDA
+731 GN
-741 LSFTGG
+741 SFG
-747 KITVSG
+747 VSG
-753 AMPDGKADF
+753 IKVDS
-762 ALNKGVVVNA
+762 GVK
-772 SGDASLSVNG
+772 SVT
-782 DSYIGGTL
+782 IGG
-790 TGLKEF
+790 
-796 SIDNGRLV
+796 D
-804 LDDGADVNVAGN
+804 DDGA
-816 VTIGSNA
+816 
-823 TFGSG
+823 
-828 QKHNAKFYFQRLDF
+828 
-842 LQGATF
+842 
-848 IDDSS
+848 
-853 KLGDRGAAEFGSGT
+853 
-867 IVFHGDNEI
+867 
-876 NVVDGSGQVV
+876 
-886 KADSIWMSEEVN
+886 
-898 AGDPPLD
+898 
-905 LRFEGGSFNHNIL
+905 
-918 AGAGTLTITNGT
+918 
-930 NFTADQVD
+930 
-938 ILDATIRL
+938 
-946 TAGEDGIGNL
+946 
-956 TVKNLNF
+956 TV
-963 DERGEGKLELAGGSL
+963 
-978 TTSSD
+978 
-983 QIFNTAAG
+983 
-991 SDVYNPDGLKNDGR
+991 
-1005 IEFTSGTLVL
+1005 
-1015 NDADY
+1015 
-1020 HVYYADWAGA
+1020 
-1030 LIGQGVTIKF
+1030 
-1040 TGNLHESMDGEIDF
+1040 
-1054 GDLQDQD
+1054 
-1061 KVVHGGVDAVVGAGE
+1061 
-1076 EGSSNATIDKS
+1076 
-1087 VGVSTIVA
+1087 
-1095 GDGVTS
+1095 
-1101 VSVSGDKTLTL
+1101 TL
-1112 VGGSSEN
+1112 VGGTDEEGN
-1119 ESKELISFG
+1119 LKEVIDFADEGGSVKIDNKGTLALG
-1128 DGVEG
+1128 QDGAANNEG
-1133 KVDIAGKIAL
+1133 K
-1143 GTEGSTDEYGTLS
+1143 LS
-1156 SKVTINEKGTLAVNG
+1156 SAVTVGNSGTLAVNS
-1171 GKFTVADATVDAG
+1171 GKFTVADATVEAG

-1449 LKMDVNGNIKANLQD
+1449 LKMDENGNIKANLQD

-1595 AITAGTGK
+1595 ALTAGTGK

-1611 TDDFEYYGFSLY
+1611 TDDFEYYGVSLY
-1623 GKTSVAGFDL
+1623 GKTSVADFDL

-1746 AEIDSKVRFAG
+1746 TEIDSKVRFAG
-1757 AESTYNFTFADDVK
+1757 TESTYNFTFADDVK

>member
-214 NNATLI
+214 NNATLM

-281 AFATALNIGDGSV
+281 AFATALTIGDGSV

-686 TKLNDSRFFGGAV
+686 TTLNDSRFFGGRTTIEGGAFTGQTTVWDSEVASSLTVSNASISLHTFNVGQNHELSLSNATV
-699 TLESGTI
+699 TANYFNLNDQAQLDVGGSSFVLNGTDDEDSRIGGTMTGIKDITVNGGTLDLVEDARLEFVDGGKMTFNNGAMFSVAG
-706 DASMAAWLSDTETQK
+706 
-721 LNVSGGELTI
+721 NVSGGDLIFNDGTYLYEARPKNEKELRIESGNVTFNGNVALLTGVSEDGSDMTLDNADRMTSLAIGPNNSSDGEPDPNVVFDGGSYTFETASVHAGALTFTGDAGNVDLGTLSITAGVTNVSGGNVYADKIDVSGSGKLAVNGGSLHTYTDQIFVAGVGEDGQKVNPEGVKNGIELTKGTVAFEDQLYNEFYKNNAISLAKDGVSVVFNGQRVGLSGGSISIDDVGDQEGVVESQVDVSVDKNQGADASI
-731 GAIHVTSSDA
+731 GN
-741 LSFTGG
+741 SFG
-747 KITVSG
+747 VSG
-753 AMPDGKADF
+753 IKVDS
-762 ALNKGVVVNA
+762 GVK
-772 SGDASLSVNG
+772 SVT
-782 DSYIGGTL
+782 IGG
-790 TGLKEF
+790 
-796 SIDNGRLV
+796 D
-804 LDDGADVNVAGN
+804 DDGA
-816 VTIGSNA
+816 
-823 TFGSG
+823 
-828 QKHNAKFYFQRLDF
+828 
-842 LQGATF
+842 
-848 IDDSS
+848 
-853 KLGDRGAAEFGSGT
+853 
-867 IVFHGDNEI
+867 
-876 NVVDGSGQVV
+876 
-886 KADSIWMSEEVN
+886 
-898 AGDPPLD
+898 
-905 LRFEGGSFNHNIL
+905 
-918 AGAGTLTITNGT
+918 
-930 NFTADQVD
+930 
-938 ILDATIRL
+938 
-946 TAGEDGIGNL
+946 
-956 TVKNLNF
+956 TV
-963 DERGEGKLELAGGSL
+963 
-978 TTSSD
+978 
-983 QIFNTAAG
+983 
-991 SDVYNPDGLKNDGR
+991 
-1005 IEFTSGTLVL
+1005 
-1015 NDADY
+1015 
-1020 HVYYADWAGA
+1020 
-1030 LIGQGVTIKF
+1030 
-1040 TGNLHESMDGEIDF
+1040 
-1054 GDLQDQD
+1054 
-1061 KVVHGGVDAVVGAGE
+1061 
-1076 EGSSNATIDKS
+1076 
-1087 VGVSTIVA
+1087 
-1095 GDGVTS
+1095 
-1101 VSVSGDKTLTL
+1101 TL
-1112 VGGSSEN
+1112 VGGTDEEGN
-1119 ESKELISFG
+1119 LKEVIDFADEGGSVKIDNKGTLALG
-1128 DGVEG
+1128 QDGAANNEG
-1133 KVDIAGKIAL
+1133 K
-1143 GTEGSTDEYGTLS
+1143 LS
-1156 SKVTINEKGTLAVNG
+1156 SAVTVGNSGTLAVNS
-1171 GKFTVADATVDAG
+1171 GKFTVADATVEAG

-1449 LKMDVNGNIKANLQD
+1449 LKMDENGNIKANLQD

-1746 AEIDSKVRFAG
+1746 TEIDSKVRFAG

>member
-1 MLTPPLNT
+1 MLILPLNT

-82 LDASMGENTPIH
+82 LDASMGEDTPIH

-100 VQGSDAGRVDVSAS
+100 VQGSNAGRVDASAS

-214 NNATLI
+214 NNATLM

-335 ALGIDLGSNVYGQP
+335 ALGIDLGSSVYGQP

-394 NVGVDVTGLAA
+394 NVGVDVTGLSA

-686 TKLNDSRFFGGAV
+686 TTLNDSRFFGGRTTIEGGAFTGQTTVWDSEVASSLTVSNASISLHTFNVGQNHELSLSNATV
-699 TLESGTI
+699 TANYFNLNDQAQLDVGGSSFVLNGTDDEDSRIGGTMTGIKDITVNGGTLDLVEDARLEFVEGGKMTFNNGAMFSVAG
-706 DASMAAWLSDTETQK
+706 
-721 LNVSGGELTI
+721 NVSGGDLIFNDGTYLYEARPENEKELRIESGNVTFNGNVALLTGVSEDGSDMTLDNADRMTSLAI
-731 GAIHVTSSDA
+731 GPNNSSDGEPDPNVVFDGGSYTFETASVHAGA
-741 LSFTGG
+741 LTFTG
-747 KITVSG
+747 
-753 AMPDGKADF
+753 D
-762 ALNKGVVVNA
+762 
-772 SGDASLSVNG
+772 
-782 DSYIGGTL
+782 
-790 TGLKEF
+790 
-796 SIDNGRLV
+796 
-804 LDDGADVNVAGN
+804 AGN
-816 VTIGSNA
+816 V
-823 TFGSG
+823 
-828 QKHNAKFYFQRLDF
+828 
-842 LQGATF
+842 
-848 IDDSS
+848 
-853 KLGDRGAAEFGSGT
+853 
-867 IVFHGDNEI
+867 
-876 NVVDGSGQVV
+876 
-886 KADSIWMSEEVN
+886 
-898 AGDPPLD
+898 D
-905 LRFEGGSFNHNIL
+905 L
-918 AGAGTLTITNGT
+918 GTLTITAGVTNVSGGNVYADKIDVSASGKLAVNGGSLHT
-930 NFTADQVD
+930 YTDQIFV
-938 ILDATIRL
+938 AGV
-946 TAGEDGIGNL
+946 GEDGQTVNPEGVKSGIELTKGTVAFEDQFYNEFYKNNAISLAEKGVSIVFNGQRVGLNGGTISIDDVGDQEGVTESQVDVSIDKNQGADASIGNSFGVSSIKVDSG
-956 TVKNLNF
+956 VKSVTI
-963 DERGEGKLELAGGSL
+963 GG
-978 TTSSD
+978 
-983 QIFNTAAG
+983 
-991 SDVYNPDGLKNDGR
+991 
-1005 IEFTSGTLVL
+1005 
-1015 NDADY
+1015 DAD
-1020 HVYYADWAGA
+1020 GA
-1030 LIGQGVTIKF
+1030 TV
-1040 TGNLHESMDGEIDF
+1040 
-1054 GDLQDQD
+1054 
-1061 KVVHGGVDAVVGAGE
+1061 
-1076 EGSSNATIDKS
+1076 
-1087 VGVSTIVA
+1087 
-1095 GDGVTS
+1095 
-1101 VSVSGDKTLTL
+1101 TL
-1112 VGGSSEN
+1112 VGGTDEQGN
-1119 ESKELISFG
+1119 LKEVIDFADEGGSVKIDNKGTLALG
-1128 DGVEG
+1128 KDGSVNNEG
-1133 KVDIAGKIAL
+1133 K
-1143 GTEGSTDEYGTLS
+1143 LS
-1156 SKVTINEKGTLAVNG
+1156 SAVTVGDSGTLAVNSG
-1171 GKFTVADATVDAG
+1171 TFTVSNATVDAG

-1385 NVSNAEDGKAMI
+1385 NVSEAEDGQTMI
-1397 TVGEGASVTVND
+1397 TVGKGASVEIGEN
-1409 GSKAILVGDIRQ
+1409 SKAILVGDIRQ
-1421 DITYKLINNNQANQ
+1421 DITYKLINDDAANKE
-1435 VWDKN
+1435 WGDN

-1449 LKMDVNGNIKANLQD
+1449 LKMDENGNIKANLQD

-1590 FMLGA
+1590 FMFGA
-1595 AITAGTGK
+1595 ALTTGTGK

-1746 AEIDSKVRFAG
+1746 TEIDSKVRFAG

>member
-1 MLTPPLNT
+1 MLTLPLNT

-47 HADFSKA
+47 HADFNRA

-82 LDASMGENTPIH
+82 LDASMGEDTPIH

-100 VQGSDAGRVDVSAS
+100 VQGSNAGRVDASAS

-144 LGSLTLSGTNTIALN
+144 LGSLTLSGTNTISLN

-214 NNATLI
+214 NNATL
-220 VNVKTGAIAD
+220 VVKVKTGAIAD

-235 VMNGN
+235 VMEGN

-253 LQEGATLRTD
+253 LQEDATLLTD

-281 AFATALNIGDGSV
+281 AFASALSVGDGSV

-303 SDNGSYSIGIDVEG
+303 SDNGSYSLGIDVEG
-317 SASFNGK
+317 SASLNGK
-324 TIVEVSSKGRD
+324 TTVEVSSKGRVAVGV
-335 ALGIDLGSNVYGQP
+335 ALGTNETKTP
-349 DTINFGELSVT
+349 ATINFGELDVTSV
-360 AQSSNG
+360 SSNG
-366 PVYGAEVED
+366 ASYGTQVED
-375 MVTVNFRD
+375 NVTANFTE
-383 NTEIKAVFTNP
+383 NTVISAANTNP
-394 NVGVDVTGLAA
+394 NSSGDTIGVAMDGRATANFTGKEITI
-405 YDRST
+405 R
-410 VNFIGKNIS
+410 
-419 ISSESASN
+419 SESASN
-427 VYPGQWPQWTVGID
+427 VYPVEESWPQTTSGIEL
-441 KFGPGTITSSADTD
+441 FGPGVITSSAETN
-455 LTISAVNTGA
+455 LTISAVSTGE
-465 GTVIDDGQN
+465 GSVLEGGQN
-474 NGIDENNFAGV
+474 EDADPNNFAGFV
-485 VIGLNAEG
+485 FGLGTEG
-493 GTIDLQGKTTITA
+493 GTIDLKGNTTISA
-506 TGKGAYAQGMTL
+506 TGKGAYAVGMKL
-518 QALAGDSEDGW
+518 LAVAGDDDWIRE
-529 SNIPADELKFDLN
+529 NIPVEDFSLN

-570 ADEDEGPGLGVG
+570 GSDGYGFEQ
-582 EYPEGVKVTMNT
+582 YPEGVTVTMNT
-594 SETGVTR
+594 SATGVTT
-601 ITASTGSSTFESVG
+601 ITASTGAEGFESVG
-615 VQFVHGAEVDD
+615 VNFAY
-626 SVERPDI
+626 PDPEGNVII
-633 DTATGYLNL
+633 DTPEEFTTGRGHLNL
-642 NGETHITATHAL
+642 NGTTIITATHAL

-686 TKLNDSRFFGGAV
+686 TTLNDSRFFGGR
-699 TLESGTI
+699 TTI
-706 DASMAAWLSDTETQK
+706 E
-721 LNVSGGELTI
+721 GGK
-731 GAIHVTSSDA
+731 
-741 LSFTGG
+741 FTGQATVWNSDEASSL
-747 KITVSG
+747 TVS
-753 AMPDGKADF
+753 
-762 ALNKGVVVNA
+762 NA
-772 SGDASLSVNG
+772 SISLHTFNVGQNHELSLSNASVTANYFNLNDQAKLDVGGSSFVLNG
-782 DSYIGGTL
+782 TDDKDSRIGGTL
-790 TGLKEF
+790 TGIKDITVNGGTLDLVENARLEF
-796 SIDNGRLV
+796 VEGGKLTFNNG
-804 LDDGADVNVAGN
+804 AMFSVAGN
-816 VTIGSNA
+816 VSGGDLIFNDGTYLYEARPENEKELRIESGNVMFNGNVALLTGVSEDGSDMTLDNADRMTSLAIGPN
-823 TFGSG
+823 
-828 QKHNAKFYFQRLDF
+828 N
-842 LQGATF
+842 
-848 IDDSS
+848 SS
-853 KLGDRGAAEFGSGT
+853 DGEPDP
-867 IVFHGDNEI
+867 
-876 NVVDGSGQVV
+876 NVVFD
-886 KADSIWMSEEVN
+886 
-898 AGDPPLD
+898 
-905 LRFEGGSFNHNIL
+905 GGSYTFETASVH
-918 AGAGTLTITNGT
+918 AGALTFTGDAGNVDLGTLTITAGVTNVSGGNVYADKIDVSGTGKLAVNGGSLHT
-930 NFTADQVD
+930 YTDQIFV
-938 ILDATIRL
+938 AGV
-946 TAGEDGIGNL
+946 GEDGQTVNPEGVKSGIELTKGTVAFEDQFYNEFYKNNAITLAKDGVSVVFNGQRVGLNGGTISIDDVGDQEGVIESQVDVSIDKNQGADASIGNSFGVSGIKVDSG
-956 TVKNLNF
+956 VKSVTI
-963 DERGEGKLELAGGSL
+963 GG
-978 TTSSD
+978 
-983 QIFNTAAG
+983 
-991 SDVYNPDGLKNDGR
+991 
-1005 IEFTSGTLVL
+1005 
-1015 NDADY
+1015 DAD
-1020 HVYYADWAGA
+1020 GA
-1030 LIGQGVTIKF
+1030 TV
-1040 TGNLHESMDGEIDF
+1040 
-1054 GDLQDQD
+1054 
-1061 KVVHGGVDAVVGAGE
+1061 
-1076 EGSSNATIDKS
+1076 
-1087 VGVSTIVA
+1087 
-1095 GDGVTS
+1095 
-1101 VSVSGDKTLTL
+1101 TL
-1112 VGGSSEN
+1112 VGGTDEQGN
-1119 ESKELISFG
+1119 LKEVIDFA
-1128 DGVEG
+1128 DEG
-1133 KVDIAGKIAL
+1133 GSVKIDNKGTLAL
-1143 GTEGSTDEYGTLS
+1143 GKDGSVNNKGKLS
-1156 SKVTINEKGTLAVNG
+1156 SAVTVGNSGTLAVNS
-1171 GKFTVADATVDAG
+1171 GKFTVSNATVEAG

-1206 DVTGGSASIGNMN
+1206 DVTDGSASIGNMN
-1219 LGAGNTTILGKV
+1219 LGSGNTTILGSV
-1231 TVDKIQVGNQKEDSV
+1231 TVYTIQAGNQKADSV
-1246 VNIGTAGNDGRAGKL
+1246 VNIGSAGDNGRAGKL
-1261 TITSDSLGGAT
+1261 TIESGSLGGAT

-1287 SLKFAGKNIDGKLI
+1287 SLKFAGNDIDGKLI

-1323 ENDSLTWGGNDGEI
+1323 EGNANNLVWGGEEGQI
-1337 GAAVYVG
+1337 GAAVYVA
-1344 APITVDASGYIYADA
+1344 APITVKEGGYIYADA
-1359 DLTSIDNLG
+1359 GLTTLGDNWSNDK
-1368 QIAGG
+1368 A
-1373 SVYFDSNSALVA
+1373 VYFASNSALVA
-1385 NVSNAEDGKAMI
+1385 NVTDAEDGKAMI
-1397 TVGEGASVTVND
+1397 TVENSGAVEISEN
-1409 GSKAILVGDIRQ
+1409 SKAILVGDIRQ
-1421 DITYKLINNNQANQ
+1421 DITYKLINDDAANKE
-1435 VWDKN
+1435 WGDN

-1449 LKMDVNGNIKANLQD
+1449 LKMDENGNIKANLQD

-1746 AEIDSKVRFAG
+1746 TEIDSKVRFAG

>member
-214 NNATLI
+214 NNATLM

-281 AFATALNIGDGSV
+281 AFATALTIGDGSV

-394 NVGVDVTGLAA
+394 NVGVDVTGLTA
-405 YDRST
+405 YDRSI

-686 TKLNDSRFFGGAV
+686 TTLNDSRFFGGRTTIEGGAFTGQTTVWDSEVASSLTVSNASISLHTFNVGQNHELSLSNATV
-699 TLESGTI
+699 TANYFNLNDQAQLDVGGSSFVLNGTDDEDSRIGGTMTGIKDITVNGGTLDLVEDARLEFVDGGKMTFNNGAMFSVAG
-706 DASMAAWLSDTETQK
+706 
-721 LNVSGGELTI
+721 NVSGGDLIFNDGTYLYEARPKNEKELRIESGNVTFNGNVALLTGVSEDGSDMTLDNADRMTSLAIGPNNSSDGEPDPNVVFDGGSYTFETASVHAGALTFTGDAGNVDLGTLSITAGVTNVSGGNVYADKIDVSGSGKLAVNGGSLHTYTDQIFVAGVGEDGQKVNPEGVKNGIELTKGTVAFEDQLYNEFYKNNAISLAKDGVSVVFNGQRVGLSGGSISIDDVGDQEGVVESQVDVSVDKNQGADASI
-731 GAIHVTSSDA
+731 GN
-741 LSFTGG
+741 SFG
-747 KITVSG
+747 VSG
-753 AMPDGKADF
+753 IKVDS
-762 ALNKGVVVNA
+762 GVK
-772 SGDASLSVNG
+772 SVT
-782 DSYIGGTL
+782 IGG
-790 TGLKEF
+790 
-796 SIDNGRLV
+796 D
-804 LDDGADVNVAGN
+804 DDGA
-816 VTIGSNA
+816 
-823 TFGSG
+823 
-828 QKHNAKFYFQRLDF
+828 
-842 LQGATF
+842 
-848 IDDSS
+848 
-853 KLGDRGAAEFGSGT
+853 
-867 IVFHGDNEI
+867 
-876 NVVDGSGQVV
+876 
-886 KADSIWMSEEVN
+886 
-898 AGDPPLD
+898 
-905 LRFEGGSFNHNIL
+905 
-918 AGAGTLTITNGT
+918 
-930 NFTADQVD
+930 
-938 ILDATIRL
+938 
-946 TAGEDGIGNL
+946 
-956 TVKNLNF
+956 TV
-963 DERGEGKLELAGGSL
+963 
-978 TTSSD
+978 
-983 QIFNTAAG
+983 
-991 SDVYNPDGLKNDGR
+991 
-1005 IEFTSGTLVL
+1005 
-1015 NDADY
+1015 
-1020 HVYYADWAGA
+1020 
-1030 LIGQGVTIKF
+1030 
-1040 TGNLHESMDGEIDF
+1040 
-1054 GDLQDQD
+1054 
-1061 KVVHGGVDAVVGAGE
+1061 
-1076 EGSSNATIDKS
+1076 
-1087 VGVSTIVA
+1087 
-1095 GDGVTS
+1095 
-1101 VSVSGDKTLTL
+1101 TL
-1112 VGGSSEN
+1112 VGGTDEEGN
-1119 ESKELISFG
+1119 LKEVIDFADEGGSVKIDNKGTLALG
-1128 DGVEG
+1128 QDGAANNEG
-1133 KVDIAGKIAL
+1133 K
-1143 GTEGSTDEYGTLS
+1143 LS
-1156 SKVTINEKGTLAVNG
+1156 SAVTVGNSGTLAVNS
-1171 GKFTVADATVDAG
+1171 GKFTVADATVEAG

-1449 LKMDVNGNIKANLQD
+1449 LKMDENGNIKANLQD

-1595 AITAGTGK
+1595 ALTAGTGK

-1611 TDDFEYYGFSLY
+1611 TDDFEYYGVSLY

-1648 GGAADVDT
+1648 VGAADVDT

-1746 AEIDSKVRFAG
+1746 TEIDSKVRFAG

>member
-1 MLTPPLNT
+1 
-9 DLALTKSAKKKN
+9 
-21 STFVLTLVAAA
+21 
-32 VLSGFSATSMATPPR
+32 MATPPR

-394 NVGVDVTGLAA
+394 NVGVDVTGLSA

-493 GTIDLQGKTTITA
+493 GTIDLQGKTTLTA

-542 ATFGGDLTVTATSE
+542 ATFGDDLTVTATSE

-626 SVERPDI
+626 SVERPAI

-686 TKLNDSRFFGGAV
+686 TTLNDSRFFGGRTTIEGGSFTGLSTVWDSDEASSLTVSNASITLHTFNVGQNHALSLSKATV
-699 TLESGTI
+699 TANYFNLNDQAKLDVGGSSFVLNGTDDEDSRIGGTMTGIKDITVNGGTLDLVEDARLEFVDGGKMTFNNGAMFSVAG
-706 DASMAAWLSDTETQK
+706 
-721 LNVSGGELTI
+721 NVSGGDLIFNDGTYLYEARPENEKELRIESGNVTFNGNVALLTGVSEDGSDMTLDNADRMTSLAI
-731 GAIHVTSSDA
+731 GPNNSSDGEPDPNVVFDGGSYTFETASVHAGA
-741 LSFTGG
+741 LTFTG
-747 KITVSG
+747 
-753 AMPDGKADF
+753 D
-762 ALNKGVVVNA
+762 
-772 SGDASLSVNG
+772 
-782 DSYIGGTL
+782 
-790 TGLKEF
+790 
-796 SIDNGRLV
+796 
-804 LDDGADVNVAGN
+804 AGN
-816 VTIGSNA
+816 V
-823 TFGSG
+823 
-828 QKHNAKFYFQRLDF
+828 
-842 LQGATF
+842 
-848 IDDSS
+848 
-853 KLGDRGAAEFGSGT
+853 
-867 IVFHGDNEI
+867 
-876 NVVDGSGQVV
+876 
-886 KADSIWMSEEVN
+886 
-898 AGDPPLD
+898 D
-905 LRFEGGSFNHNIL
+905 L
-918 AGAGTLTITNGT
+918 GTLTITAGVT
-930 NFTADQVD
+930 NVSGGNVYADKIDVS
-938 ILDATIRL
+938 AS
-946 TAGEDGIGNL
+946 
-956 TVKNLNF
+956 
-963 DERGEGKLELAGGSL
+963 GKLAVNGGSL
-978 TTSSD
+978 HTYTD

-1020 HVYYADWAGA
+1020 HKYYADWAGD

-1061 KVVHGGVDAVVGAGE
+1061 KVVHGGADAIVGADE

-1449 LKMDVNGNIKANLQD
+1449 LKMDENGNIKANLQD

-1611 TDDFEYYGFSLY
+1611 TDDFEYYGVSLY

-1699 HGAKIDDSDA
+1699 QGAKIDDSDA

-1720 SKSLET
+1720 SKTLET

-1746 AEIDSKVRFAG
+1746 TEIDSKVRFAG

>member
-214 NNATLI
+214 NNATLM

-281 AFATALNIGDGSV
+281 AFATALTIGDGSV

-686 TKLNDSRFFGGAV
+686 TTLNDSRFFGGRTTIEGGAFTGQTTVWDSEVASSLTVSNASISLHTFNVGQNHELSLSNATV
-699 TLESGTI
+699 TANYFNLNDQAQLDVGGSSFVLNGTDDEDSRIGGTMTGIKDITVNGGTLDLVEDARLEFVDGGKMTFNNGAMFSVAG
-706 DASMAAWLSDTETQK
+706 
-721 LNVSGGELTI
+721 NVSGGDLILNDGTYLYEARPENEKELRIESGNVTFNGNVALLTGVSEDGSDMTLDNADRMTSLAI
-731 GAIHVTSSDA
+731 GPNNSSDGEPDPNVVFDGGSYTFETASVHAGA
-741 LSFTGG
+741 LTFTG
-747 KITVSG
+747 
-753 AMPDGKADF
+753 D
-762 ALNKGVVVNA
+762 
-772 SGDASLSVNG
+772 
-782 DSYIGGTL
+782 
-790 TGLKEF
+790 
-796 SIDNGRLV
+796 
-804 LDDGADVNVAGN
+804 AGN
-816 VTIGSNA
+816 VDLGTLSITAGVTNVSGGNVYA
-823 TFGSG
+823 DKIDVSGSG
-828 QKHNAKFYFQRLDF
+828 
-842 LQGATF
+842 
-848 IDDSS
+848 
-853 KLGDRGAAEFGSGT
+853 KLA
-867 IVFHGDNEI
+867 
-876 NVVDGSGQVV
+876 
-886 KADSIWMSEEVN
+886 VN
-898 AGDPPLD
+898 
-905 LRFEGGSFNHNIL
+905 GGSLH
-918 AGAGTLTITNGT
+918 TYT
-930 NFTADQVD
+930 DQIFKKGV
-938 ILDATIRL
+938 
-946 TAGEDGIGNL
+946 GEDGQTVNPEGVKNGIELTKGTVAFEDQLYNEFYKNNAISLAKDGVSVVFNGQRVGLSGGSISIDDVGDQEGVVESQVDVSVDKNQGADASIGNSFGVSGIKVDSG
-956 TVKNLNF
+956 VKSVTI
-963 DERGEGKLELAGGSL
+963 GG
-978 TTSSD
+978 
-983 QIFNTAAG
+983 
-991 SDVYNPDGLKNDGR
+991 
-1005 IEFTSGTLVL
+1005 
-1015 NDADY
+1015 DAD
-1020 HVYYADWAGA
+1020 GA
-1030 LIGQGVTIKF
+1030 TV
-1040 TGNLHESMDGEIDF
+1040 
-1054 GDLQDQD
+1054 
-1061 KVVHGGVDAVVGAGE
+1061 
-1076 EGSSNATIDKS
+1076 
-1087 VGVSTIVA
+1087 
-1095 GDGVTS
+1095 
-1101 VSVSGDKTLTL
+1101 TL
-1112 VGGSSEN
+1112 VGGTDEQGN
-1119 ESKELISFG
+1119 LKEVIDFADEGGSVKIDNKGTLALG
-1128 DGVEG
+1128 QDGAANNEG
-1133 KVDIAGKIAL
+1133 K
-1143 GTEGSTDEYGTLS
+1143 LS
-1156 SKVTINEKGTLAVNG
+1156 SAVTVGNSGTLAVNS
-1171 GKFTVADATVDAG
+1171 GKFTVADATVEAG

-1449 LKMDVNGNIKANLQD
+1449 LKMDENGNIKANLQD

-1746 AEIDSKVRFAG
+1746 TEIDSKVRFAG

>member
-9 DLALTKSAKKKN
+9 DLALTKSTKKKN

-214 NNATLI
+214 NNATLM

-281 AFATALNIGDGSV
+281 AFATALTIGDGSV

-686 TKLNDSRFFGGAV
+686 TTLNDSRFFGGRTTIEGGAFTGQTTVWDSEVASSLTVSNASISLHTFNVGQNHELSLSNATV
-699 TLESGTI
+699 TANYFNLNDQAKLDVGGSSFMLNGTDDEDSRIGGTMTGIKDITVNGGTLDLVEDARLEFVDGGKMTFNNGAMFSVAG
-706 DASMAAWLSDTETQK
+706 
-721 LNVSGGELTI
+721 NVSGGDLIFNDGTYLYEARPKNEKELRIESGNVTFNGNVALLTGVSEDGSDMTLDNADRMTSLAIGPNNSSDGEPDPNVVFDGGSYTFETASVHAGALTFTGDAGNVDLGTLSITAGVTNVSGGNVYADKIDVSGSGKLAVNGGSLHTYTDQIFVAGVGEDGQKVNPEDVKNGIELTKGTVAFEDQLYNEFYKNNAISLAKDGVSVVFNGQRVGLSGGSISIDDVGDQEGVVESQVDVSVDKNQGADASI
-731 GAIHVTSSDA
+731 GN
-741 LSFTGG
+741 SFG
-747 KITVSG
+747 VSG
-753 AMPDGKADF
+753 IKVDS
-762 ALNKGVVVNA
+762 GVK
-772 SGDASLSVNG
+772 SVT
-782 DSYIGGTL
+782 IGG
-790 TGLKEF
+790 
-796 SIDNGRLV
+796 D
-804 LDDGADVNVAGN
+804 DDGA
-816 VTIGSNA
+816 
-823 TFGSG
+823 
-828 QKHNAKFYFQRLDF
+828 
-842 LQGATF
+842 
-848 IDDSS
+848 
-853 KLGDRGAAEFGSGT
+853 
-867 IVFHGDNEI
+867 
-876 NVVDGSGQVV
+876 
-886 KADSIWMSEEVN
+886 
-898 AGDPPLD
+898 
-905 LRFEGGSFNHNIL
+905 
-918 AGAGTLTITNGT
+918 
-930 NFTADQVD
+930 
-938 ILDATIRL
+938 
-946 TAGEDGIGNL
+946 
-956 TVKNLNF
+956 TV
-963 DERGEGKLELAGGSL
+963 
-978 TTSSD
+978 
-983 QIFNTAAG
+983 
-991 SDVYNPDGLKNDGR
+991 
-1005 IEFTSGTLVL
+1005 
-1015 NDADY
+1015 
-1020 HVYYADWAGA
+1020 
-1030 LIGQGVTIKF
+1030 
-1040 TGNLHESMDGEIDF
+1040 
-1054 GDLQDQD
+1054 
-1061 KVVHGGVDAVVGAGE
+1061 
-1076 EGSSNATIDKS
+1076 
-1087 VGVSTIVA
+1087 
-1095 GDGVTS
+1095 
-1101 VSVSGDKTLTL
+1101 TL
-1112 VGGSSEN
+1112 VGGTDEEGN
-1119 ESKELISFG
+1119 LKEVIDFADEGGSVKIDNKGTLALG
-1128 DGVEG
+1128 QDGAANNEG
-1133 KVDIAGKIAL
+1133 K
-1143 GTEGSTDEYGTLS
+1143 LS
-1156 SKVTINEKGTLAVNG
+1156 SAVTVGNSGTLAVNS
-1171 GKFTVADATVDAG
+1171 GKFTVADATVEAG

-1449 LKMDVNGNIKANLQD
+1449 LKMDENGNIKANLQD

-1595 AITAGTGK
+1595 ALTAGTGK

-1611 TDDFEYYGFSLY
+1611 TDDFEYYGVSLY

-1746 AEIDSKVRFAG
+1746 TEIDSKVRFAG
-1757 AESTYNFTFADDVK
+1757 TESTYNFTFADDVK

>member
-1 MLTPPLNT
+1 MSNASISLH
-9 DLALTKSAKKKN
+9 
-21 STFVLTLVAAA
+21 TFNVGQNHE
-32 VLSGFSATSMATPPR
+32 LS
-47 HADFSKA
+47 
-54 EAINTINRSE
+54 
-64 DFTSGSF
+64 
-71 VSSETTRGGQK
+71 
-82 LDASMGENTPIH
+82 L
-94 GSVLVR
+94 
-100 VQGSDAGRVDVSAS
+100 S
-114 NLNLSHTISR
+114 N
-124 LPGENG
+124 
-130 ENYSLAGGTIYVGD
+130 A
-144 LGSLTLSGTNTIALN
+144 
-159 VENGRTYTDG
+159 
-169 GAFNAAIE
+169 
-177 ASSLTIDGG
+177 
-186 TTTVTANADSAGS
+186 TVTANYFNLNDQAKLDVGGS
-199 PSLSGINVTGDLHLT
+199 S
-214 NNATLI
+214 
-220 VNVKTGAIAD
+220 
-230 PDSLL
+230 
-235 VMNGN
+235 
-240 DDYPYEMQGEGIV
+240 
-253 LQEGATLRTD
+253 
-263 AGTTLEVNIEST
+263 
-275 GESPVA
+275 
-281 AFATALNIGDGSV
+281 FV
-294 LNGTTIARA
+294 LNGTDDEDSRIGGTMTGIK
-303 SDNGSYSIGIDVEG
+303 DITVNGG
-317 SASFNGK
+317 
-324 TIVEVSSKGRD
+324 T
-335 ALGIDLGSNVYGQP
+335 LDL
-349 DTINFGELSVT
+349 
-360 AQSSNG
+360 
-366 PVYGAEVED
+366 VED
-375 MVTVNFRD
+375 ARLEF
-383 NTEIKAVFTNP
+383 
-394 NVGVDVTGLAA
+394 VDG
-405 YDRST
+405 
-410 VNFIGKNIS
+410 GKM
-419 ISSESASN
+419 
-427 VYPGQWPQWTVGID
+427 T
-441 KFGPGTITSSADTD
+441 F
-455 LTISAVNTGA
+455 
-465 GTVIDDGQN
+465 N
-474 NGIDENNFAGV
+474 NGAMFSVAG
-485 VIGLNAEG
+485 
-493 GTIDLQGKTTITA
+493 
-506 TGKGAYAQGMTL
+506 
-518 QALAGDSEDGW
+518 
-529 SNIPADELKFDLN
+529 
-542 ATFGGDLTVTATSE
+542 
-556 TGGAEAIRLGGFVP
+556 
-570 ADEDEGPGLGVG
+570 
-582 EYPEGVKVTMNT
+582 
-594 SETGVTR
+594 
-601 ITASTGSSTFESVG
+601 
-615 VQFVHGAEVDD
+615 
-626 SVERPDI
+626 
-633 DTATGYLNL
+633 
-642 NGETHITATHAL
+642 
-654 KGDVGY
+654 
-660 VNNKGDLTLNG
+660 
-671 RVDQFKGEFTQTAGS
+671 
-686 TKLNDSRFFGGAV
+686 
-699 TLESGTI
+699 
-706 DASMAAWLSDTETQK
+706 
-721 LNVSGGELTI
+721 NVSGGDLIFNDGTYLYEARPENEKELRIESGNVTFNGNVALLTGVSEDGSDMTLDNADRMTSLAI
-731 GAIHVTSSDA
+731 GPNNSSDGEPDPNVVFDGGSYTFETASVHAGA
-741 LSFTGG
+741 LTFTG
-747 KITVSG
+747 
-753 AMPDGKADF
+753 D
-762 ALNKGVVVNA
+762 
-772 SGDASLSVNG
+772 
-782 DSYIGGTL
+782 
-790 TGLKEF
+790 
-796 SIDNGRLV
+796 
-804 LDDGADVNVAGN
+804 AGN
-816 VTIGSNA
+816 V
-823 TFGSG
+823 
-828 QKHNAKFYFQRLDF
+828 
-842 LQGATF
+842 
-848 IDDSS
+848 
-853 KLGDRGAAEFGSGT
+853 
-867 IVFHGDNEI
+867 
-876 NVVDGSGQVV
+876 
-886 KADSIWMSEEVN
+886 
-898 AGDPPLD
+898 D
-905 LRFEGGSFNHNIL
+905 L
-918 AGAGTLTITNGT
+918 GTLTITAGVTNVSGGNVYADKIDVSGSGKLAVNGGSRHT
-930 NFTADQVD
+930 YTDQIFV
-938 ILDATIRL
+938 AGV
-946 TAGEDGIGNL
+946 GEDGQTVNPEGVKSGIELTKGTVAFEDQFYNEFYKNNAITLAKDGVSVVFNGQRVGLNGGMISIDDVGDQEGVIESQVDVSIDKNQGADASIGNSFGVSGIKVDSG
-956 TVKNLNF
+956 VK
-963 DERGEGKLELAGGSL
+963 S
-978 TTSSD
+978 
-983 QIFNTAAG
+983 
-991 SDVYNPDGLKNDGR
+991 
-1005 IEFTSGTLVL
+1005 
-1015 NDADY
+1015 
-1020 HVYYADWAGA
+1020 
-1030 LIGQGVTIKF
+1030 VTI
-1040 TGNLHESMDGEIDF
+1040 GGDDDG
-1054 GDLQDQD
+1054 
-1061 KVVHGGVDAVVGAGE
+1061 
-1076 EGSSNATIDKS
+1076 AT
-1087 VGVSTIVA
+1087 V
-1095 GDGVTS
+1095 
-1101 VSVSGDKTLTL
+1101 TL
-1112 VGGSSEN
+1112 VGGTDEEGN
-1119 ESKELISFG
+1119 LKEVIDFADEGGSVKIDNKGTLALG
-1128 DGVEG
+1128 QDGAANNEG
-1133 KVDIAGKIAL
+1133 K
-1143 GTEGSTDEYGTLS
+1143 LS
-1156 SKVTINEKGTLAVNG
+1156 SAVTVGNSGTLAVNS
-1171 GKFTVADATVDAG
+1171 GKFTVADATVEAG

-1196 EKLQTSGGTI
+1196 EELQTNGGTI

-1219 LGAGNTTILGKV
+1219 LGAGNTTILGSV
-1231 TVDKIQVGNQKEDSV
+1231 TVDKIQVGNQKEGSV
-1246 VNIGTAGNDGRAGKL
+1246 VNIGTAGDNGRAGKL

-1449 LKMDVNGNIKANLQD
+1449 LKMDENGNIKANLQD

-1746 AEIDSKVRFAG
+1746 TEIDSKVRFAG

>member
-1 MLTPPLNT
+1 MLTLPLNT

-21 STFVLTLVAAA
+21 STFVLTLVATA
-32 VLSGFSATSMATPPR
+32 VLSGFSATSMASTANQANIQK
-47 HADFSKA
+47 HA
-54 EAINTINRSE
+54 
-64 DFTSGSF
+64 
-71 VSSETTRGGQK
+71 
-82 LDASMGENTPIH
+82 
-94 GSVLVR
+94 SVLFN
-100 VQGSDAGRVDVSAS
+100 SDQNAVETYSDDTLYGRFINDGQTHNFDVEEPVSIANPDS
-114 NLNLSHTISR
+114 QSTMDTTALF
-124 LPGENG
+124 
-130 ENYSLAGGTIYVGD
+130 VGD
-144 LGSLTLSGTNTIALN
+144 HSDVN
-159 VENGRTYTDG
+159 
-169 GAFNAAIE
+169 FNAA
-177 ASSLTIDGG
+177 
-186 TTTVTANADSAGS
+186 
-199 PSLSGINVTGDLHLT
+199 H
-214 NNATLI
+214 
-220 VNVKTGAIAD
+220 
-230 PDSLL
+230 
-235 VMNGN
+235 
-240 DDYPYEMQGEGIV
+240 
-253 LQEGATLRTD
+253 
-263 AGTTLEVNIEST
+263 
-275 GESPVA
+275 
-281 AFATALNIGDGSV
+281 
-294 LNGTTIARA
+294 
-303 SDNGSYSIGIDVEG
+303 
-317 SASFNGK
+317 
-324 TIVEVSSKGRD
+324 
-335 ALGIDLGSNVYGQP
+335 
-349 DTINFGELSVT
+349 
-360 AQSSNG
+360 
-366 PVYGAEVED
+366 
-375 MVTVNFRD
+375 
-383 NTEIKAVFTNP
+383 
-394 NVGVDVTGLAA
+394 
-405 YDRST
+405 
-410 VNFIGKNIS
+410 IS

-427 VYPGQWPQWTVGID
+427 VYPGAWPQWTVGLD
-441 KFGPGTITSSADTD
+441 KYGPGDITSSENTN
-455 LTISAVNTGA
+455 LTISAVSTGA
-465 GTVIDDGQN
+465 GTVVDNGPTDPIDPN
-474 NGIDENNFAGV
+474 NYAGV

-493 GTIDLQGKTTITA
+493 GTIDLKGDTTITA
-506 TGKGAYAQGMTL
+506 KGNGAFAQGMAL
-518 QALAGDSEDGW
+518 LALAGDDEDGW
-529 SNIPADELKFDLN
+529 VNVPADQMKFDLDV
-542 ATFGGDLTVTATSE
+542 TFGGDLTVEATSE

-570 ADEDEGPGLGVG
+570 ADQDEGPGYGVG
-582 EYPEGVKVTMNT
+582 EYPTDAKVTMNT
-594 SETGVTR
+594 SATGVTR
-601 ITASTGSSTFESVG
+601 ITASTGSDTVESIG
-615 VQFVHGAEVDD
+615 VHFIYGPDD
-626 SVERPDI
+626 NSIERPEL
-633 DTATGYLNL
+633 DTARGYLNL
-642 NGETHITATHAL
+642 NGTTIITATHAL

-686 TKLNDSRFFGGAV
+686 TTLNDSRFFGGRTTIEGGSFTGLSTVWDSDEASSLTVSNASITLHTFNVGQNHALSLSKATV
-699 TLESGTI
+699 TANYFNLNDQAKLDVGGSSFVLNGTDDEDSRIGGTMTGIKDITVNGGTLDLVEDARLEFVDGGKMTFNNGAMFSVAG
-706 DASMAAWLSDTETQK
+706 
-721 LNVSGGELTI
+721 NVSGGDLIFNDGTYLYEARPENEKELRIESGNVTFNGNVALLTGVSEDGSDMTLDNADRMTSLAI
-731 GAIHVTSSDA
+731 GPNNSSDGEPDPNVVFDGGSYTFETASVHAGA
-741 LSFTGG
+741 LTFTG
-747 KITVSG
+747 
-753 AMPDGKADF
+753 D
-762 ALNKGVVVNA
+762 
-772 SGDASLSVNG
+772 
-782 DSYIGGTL
+782 
-790 TGLKEF
+790 
-796 SIDNGRLV
+796 
-804 LDDGADVNVAGN
+804 AGN
-816 VTIGSNA
+816 V
-823 TFGSG
+823 
-828 QKHNAKFYFQRLDF
+828 
-842 LQGATF
+842 
-848 IDDSS
+848 
-853 KLGDRGAAEFGSGT
+853 
-867 IVFHGDNEI
+867 
-876 NVVDGSGQVV
+876 
-886 KADSIWMSEEVN
+886 
-898 AGDPPLD
+898 D
-905 LRFEGGSFNHNIL
+905 L
-918 AGAGTLTITNGT
+918 GTLTITAGVT
-930 NFTADQVD
+930 NVSGGNVYADKIDVS
-938 ILDATIRL
+938 AS
-946 TAGEDGIGNL
+946 
-956 TVKNLNF
+956 
-963 DERGEGKLELAGGSL
+963 GKLAVNGGSL
-978 TTSSD
+978 HTYTD

-1020 HVYYADWAGA
+1020 HKYYADWAGD
-1030 LIGQGVTIKF
+1030 LIGQAVTIKF

-1061 KVVHGGVDAVVGAGE
+1061 KVVHGGVDAVVGADE

-1119 ESKELISFG
+1119 VSKELISFG

-1206 DVTGGSASIGNMN
+1206 NVTGGSASIGNMN

-1421 DITYKLINNNQANQ
+1421 DITYKLINDDAANKK
-1435 VWDKN
+1435 WGDN

-1449 LKMDVNGNIKANLQD
+1449 LKMDENGNIKANLQD

-1611 TDDFEYYGFSLY
+1611 TDDFEYYGVSLY

-1746 AEIDSKVRFAG
+1746 TEIDSKVRFAG

>member
-1 MLTPPLNT
+1 M
-9 DLALTKSAKKKN
+9 
-21 STFVLTLVAAA
+21 
-32 VLSGFSATSMATPPR
+32 
-47 HADFSKA
+47 
-54 EAINTINRSE
+54 
-64 DFTSGSF
+64 
-71 VSSETTRGGQK
+71 
-82 LDASMGENTPIH
+82 
-94 GSVLVR
+94 
-100 VQGSDAGRVDVSAS
+100 
-114 NLNLSHTISR
+114 
-124 LPGENG
+124 
-130 ENYSLAGGTIYVGD
+130 
-144 LGSLTLSGTNTIALN
+144 
-159 VENGRTYTDG
+159 
-169 GAFNAAIE
+169 
-177 ASSLTIDGG
+177 TIDGG

-214 NNATLI
+214 NNATLM

-281 AFATALNIGDGSV
+281 AFATALTIGDGSV

-394 NVGVDVTGLAA
+394 NVGVDVTGLTA
-405 YDRST
+405 YDRSI

-1449 LKMDVNGNIKANLQD
+1449 LKMDENGNIKANLQD

-1648 GGAADVDT
+1648 GGAVDVDT

-1746 AEIDSKVRFAG
+1746 TEIDSKVRFAG

>member
-9 DLALTKSAKKKN
+9 DLALTKSTKKKN

-71 VSSETTRGGQK
+71 VSSETIRGGQK

-493 GTIDLQGKTTITA
+493 GTMDLQGKTTITA

-686 TKLNDSRFFGGAV
+686 TTLNDSRFFGGRTTIEGGAFTGQTTVWDSEVASSLTVSNASISLHTFNVGQNHELSLSNATV
-699 TLESGTI
+699 TANYFNLNDQAQLDVGGSSFVLNGTDDEDSRIGGTMTGIKDITVNGGTLDLVEDARLEFVDGGKMTFNNGAMFSVAG
-706 DASMAAWLSDTETQK
+706 
-721 LNVSGGELTI
+721 NVSGGDLIFNDGTYLYEARPENEKELRIESGNVTFNGNVALLTGVSEDGSDMTLDNADRMTSLAI
-731 GAIHVTSSDA
+731 GPNNSSDGEPDPNVVFDGGSYTFETASVHAGA
-741 LSFTGG
+741 LTFTG
-747 KITVSG
+747 
-753 AMPDGKADF
+753 D
-762 ALNKGVVVNA
+762 
-772 SGDASLSVNG
+772 
-782 DSYIGGTL
+782 
-790 TGLKEF
+790 
-796 SIDNGRLV
+796 
-804 LDDGADVNVAGN
+804 AGN
-816 VTIGSNA
+816 VDLGTLSITAGVTNVSGGNVYA
-823 TFGSG
+823 DKIDVSGSG
-828 QKHNAKFYFQRLDF
+828 
-842 LQGATF
+842 
-848 IDDSS
+848 
-853 KLGDRGAAEFGSGT
+853 KLA
-867 IVFHGDNEI
+867 
-876 NVVDGSGQVV
+876 
-886 KADSIWMSEEVN
+886 VN
-898 AGDPPLD
+898 
-905 LRFEGGSFNHNIL
+905 GGSLHTYTDQIFE
-918 AGAGTLTITNGT
+918 AG
-930 NFTADQVD
+930 V
-938 ILDATIRL
+938 
-946 TAGEDGIGNL
+946 GEDGQKVNPEGVKNGIELTKGTVAFEDQFYNEFYKNNAITLAKDGVSVVFNGQRVGLNGGTISIDDVGDQEGVTESQVDVSIDKNQGADASIGNSFGVSSIKVDSG
-956 TVKNLNF
+956 VKSVTI
-963 DERGEGKLELAGGSL
+963 GG
-978 TTSSD
+978 
-983 QIFNTAAG
+983 
-991 SDVYNPDGLKNDGR
+991 
-1005 IEFTSGTLVL
+1005 
-1015 NDADY
+1015 DAD
-1020 HVYYADWAGA
+1020 GA
-1030 LIGQGVTIKF
+1030 TV
-1040 TGNLHESMDGEIDF
+1040 
-1054 GDLQDQD
+1054 
-1061 KVVHGGVDAVVGAGE
+1061 
-1076 EGSSNATIDKS
+1076 
-1087 VGVSTIVA
+1087 
-1095 GDGVTS
+1095 
-1101 VSVSGDKTLTL
+1101 TL
-1112 VGGSSEN
+1112 VGGTDEQGN
-1119 ESKELISFG
+1119 LKEVIDFADEGGSVKIDNKGTLALG
-1128 DGVEG
+1128 KDGSVNNEG
-1133 KVDIAGKIAL
+1133 K
-1143 GTEGSTDEYGTLS
+1143 LS
-1156 SKVTINEKGTLAVNG
+1156 SAVTVGDSGTLAVNSG
-1171 GKFTVADATVDAG
+1171 TFTVSNATVDAG

-1449 LKMDVNGNIKANLQD
+1449 LKMDENGNIKANLQD

-1746 AEIDSKVRFAG
+1746 TEIDSKVRFAG

>member
-114 NLNLSHTISR
+114 NLNLGHTISR

-214 NNATLI
+214 NNATLM

-281 AFATALNIGDGSV
+281 AFATALTIGDGSV

-686 TKLNDSRFFGGAV
+686 TTLNDSRFFGGRTTIEGGAFTGQTTVWDSEVASSLTVSNASISLHTFNVGQNHELSLSNATV
-699 TLESGTI
+699 TANYFNLNDQAQLDVGGSSFVLNGTDDEDSRIGGTMTGIKDITVNGGTLDLVEDARLEFVDGGKMTFNNGAMFSVAG
-706 DASMAAWLSDTETQK
+706 
-721 LNVSGGELTI
+721 NVSGGDLIFNDGTYLYEARPKNEKELRIESGNVTFNGNVALLTGVSEDGSDMTLDNADRMTSLAIGPNNSSDGEPDPNVVFDGGSYTFETASVHAGALTFTGDAGNVDLGTLSITAGVTNVSGGNVYADKIDVSGSGKLAVNGGSLHTYTDQIFVAGVGEDGQKVNPEGVKNGIELTKGTVAFEDQLYNEFYKNNAISLAKDGVSVVFNGQRVGLSGGSISIDDVGDQEGVVESQVDVSVDKNQGADASI
-731 GAIHVTSSDA
+731 GN
-741 LSFTGG
+741 SFG
-747 KITVSG
+747 VSG
-753 AMPDGKADF
+753 IKVDS
-762 ALNKGVVVNA
+762 GVK
-772 SGDASLSVNG
+772 SVT
-782 DSYIGGTL
+782 IGG
-790 TGLKEF
+790 
-796 SIDNGRLV
+796 D
-804 LDDGADVNVAGN
+804 DDGA
-816 VTIGSNA
+816 
-823 TFGSG
+823 
-828 QKHNAKFYFQRLDF
+828 
-842 LQGATF
+842 
-848 IDDSS
+848 
-853 KLGDRGAAEFGSGT
+853 
-867 IVFHGDNEI
+867 
-876 NVVDGSGQVV
+876 
-886 KADSIWMSEEVN
+886 
-898 AGDPPLD
+898 
-905 LRFEGGSFNHNIL
+905 
-918 AGAGTLTITNGT
+918 
-930 NFTADQVD
+930 
-938 ILDATIRL
+938 
-946 TAGEDGIGNL
+946 
-956 TVKNLNF
+956 TV
-963 DERGEGKLELAGGSL
+963 
-978 TTSSD
+978 
-983 QIFNTAAG
+983 
-991 SDVYNPDGLKNDGR
+991 
-1005 IEFTSGTLVL
+1005 
-1015 NDADY
+1015 
-1020 HVYYADWAGA
+1020 
-1030 LIGQGVTIKF
+1030 
-1040 TGNLHESMDGEIDF
+1040 
-1054 GDLQDQD
+1054 
-1061 KVVHGGVDAVVGAGE
+1061 
-1076 EGSSNATIDKS
+1076 
-1087 VGVSTIVA
+1087 
-1095 GDGVTS
+1095 
-1101 VSVSGDKTLTL
+1101 TL
-1112 VGGSSEN
+1112 VGGTDEEGN
-1119 ESKELISFG
+1119 LKEVIDFADEGGSVKIDNKGTLALG
-1128 DGVEG
+1128 QDGAANNEG
-1133 KVDIAGKIAL
+1133 K
-1143 GTEGSTDEYGTLS
+1143 LS
-1156 SKVTINEKGTLAVNG
+1156 SAVTVGNSGTLAVNS
-1171 GKFTVADATVDAG
+1171 GKFTVADATVEAG

-1449 LKMDVNGNIKANLQD
+1449 LKMDENGNIKANLQD

-1746 AEIDSKVRFAG
+1746 TEIDSKVRFAG